1 MKRTV
6 SKICLAVL
14 WALSLIV
21 MVALIFFSVPYL
33 NDAITCGGVNS
44 IGQFSSKIVELVDGW
59 KLPGLSSQEWI
70 DIFMALIVVILLGI
84 SIWPAIVAYK
94 KPKAVIDNDGEVTT
108 KAASVE
114 KNEKKHG
121 FGHFVLAFFAIVV
134 WLLTLIVICGM
145 IAVFVPSIRL
155 SMYDSRTVL
164 YWRKLAVEALSGLS
178 GIPVLGY
185 FALFVVIILV
195 VLIAL
200 SVLLGVLA
208 FKKPKEEDE
217 DELLAQEQATLL
229 EGAPV
234 TVEQVNAEQKVEQK
248 QPIEKVVKNDI
259 LHKDERIKRGVFKGL
274 AIFLWIVE
282 GFTLIALIAIA
293 IPPVRHFLTDHI
305 TSIGYWAYMIV
316 NNIGLVW
323 FYVGYV
329 LVMVVL
335 ALLSAW
341 FASIGYKKAKVET
354 APDKELEVGKNDSV
368 VPFVDSNGNFGHVV
382 VKDDSVSPL
391 KKYSDGTLTENQL
404 DMEFD
409 WHNYV
414 HHKPVVRIV
423 LAVVLFFV
431 GAFLVLLRVI
441 SYGRFAMFKS
451 LASFVDPVNEVLDRY
466 VLNGLFGAY
475 KNIEIFS
482 IGSHAFTAAQLLDGF
497 FTVLMVYI
505 LAFLVILFAT
515 FIAWCFRKPGAV
527 KRANKAREKYLN
539 SIIGHDFDNEFLPSA
554 SLNVGASQPKD
565 NATGE
570 AMEID
575 LDKLGTGVKGFKSIE
590 GNYEGNIVNDSTT
603 SISLNS
609 FESDVLILGKPLF
622 ESIADVKVQTQV
634 PAYENIEEFAD
645 GQGNV
650 TPVDEIRPSDRE
662 PSYWYD
668 KNEPVAS
675 EPIVEEVKSDRPSDK
690 TPDYWYDR
698 NFVLPIQQPVIYESA
713 TAASK
718 PVMVETKIEEVV
730 EESKAKDYPTVVF
743 EPRPS
748 DRNPSYWYAK
758 ALEVASDKTP
768 DYWYNR
774 NKLKEVKDDLD
785 VVVDEKATVFVA
797 NSEEDV
803 IETDLDKRILNAIEP
818 FNLIPVEEAGEKASD
833 KAPNYWYDKNEIRPS
848 DREPDYWYDKN
859 EVIEEVKE
867 DRPSDKTPDYWYDKN
882 EIRPSDR
889 EPDYWYNRNVVEAE
903 ENDVLEN
910 DFDRRV
916 IHALNPENLTP
927 VCEEG
932 TGEKA
937 SDEEPDYWYDK
948 NEIRP
953 SDRELSYW
961 YDKNEPVAS
970 EPVVEEAKSDRPSD
984 KTPDYWYGRNEVK
997 VVEEAKS
1004 DSASDKTPDYWYD
1017 QNEPEPEIEVIKE
1030 IRPSDREP
1038 NYWYDKN
1045 EEVEQEPVVKELRP
1059 SDREPWYWY
1068 GDPEPVIEKQ
1078 PEEVKVEE
1086 PVYEFKGERASNF
1099 EPEHWYHLAKIDSER
1114 RASDEDPEYWY
1125 GDSEPVIEKQ
1135 PEEVKVEEPVYE
1147 FKGERASNFEPE
1159 HWYHLAKIDSE
1170 RRASDEDPEYWY
1182 GDSEPV
1188 IEKQPEEVKVEE
1200 PVYEFKGERASN
1212 FEPEHWYH
1220 LAKIDSERRASD
1232 EDPEYWYKRN
1242 EVKKHPNVKRMGA
1255 PIPEPIEDA
1264 GFDVEPLSP
1273 VQPIKKDEPTPLPE
1287 EGEVKPVVVAPVK
1300 LDKSDI
1306 SEVASMDN
1314 IKPVEARV
1322 VRFQLKKIKGNY
1334 KGDLTPE
1341 EAFNKAV
1348 TNQAMIVTPMLQGQG
1363 SNKGSKYLANRASKE
1378 RADVRRTGYVS
1389 AVSVNPEENHDTTK
1403 KFDKPVSEFKSIRE
1417 WAQAKK
1423 KFEEEQKLLANSGNE
1438 DVVEPVKPIVVVEQ
1452 APKPVESKSEASIKK
1467 PSPVK
1472 ASIVE
1477 PLDLDDL
1484 GDLDPVTPLD
1494 PIKNKS
1500 KGE

>member
-21 MVALIFFSVPYL
+21 VVALIFFSVPYL

-59 KLPGLSSQEWI
+59 KLPGLSSQGWI

-94 KPKAVIDNDGEVTT
+94 KPKAVIDNDGKVTT

-155 SMYDSRTVL
+155 SLYDSRTVL

-208 FKKPKEEDE
+208 FKKPKEDE

-234 TVEQVNAEQKVEQK
+234 VEQVNVEQKVEQK

-274 AIFLWIVE
+274 AIFLWVVE
-282 GFTLIALIAIA
+282 GLMLIALIAVA
-293 IPPVRHFLTDHI
+293 IPPVRHFLIDHI
-305 TSIGYWAYMIV
+305 TPIGYWAYMIV
-316 NNIGLVW
+316 NNIGYVW
-323 FYVGYV
+323 FYVGYA
-329 LVMVVL
+329 LIMVVL
-335 ALLSAW
+335 ALLSAL

-441 SYGRFAMFKS
+441 SYGRFAMFKT
-451 LASFVDPVNEVLDRY
+451 LASFVELVNKFIDRY

-505 LAFLVILFAT
+505 LAFLVLLFAT

-668 KNEPVAS
+668 KNEPVAC
-675 EPIVEEVKSDRPSDK
+675 EPVVEEVKSDRPSDK

-774 NKLKEVKDDLD
+774 NKVKEVKDDLD

-818 FNLIPVEEAGEKASD
+818 FNLIPVEEAGDKASD
-833 KAPNYWYDKNEIRPS
+833 KVPNYWYDKNEIRSS
-848 DREPDYWYDKN
+848 DREPDYWF
-859 EVIEEVKE
+859 
-867 DRPSDKTPDYWYDKN
+867 DKN
-882 EIRPSDR
+882 EIRSSDR

-916 IHALNPENLTP
+916 IHALNPDNLTP
-927 VCEEG
+927 VCEEE

-953 SDRELSYW
+953 SDREPSYW
-961 YDKNEPVAS
+961 YDKNEPVAC
-970 EPVVEEAKSDRPSD
+970 EPVVEEAKSDRSSDKTPDYWYDKNEVIEEIKEDRPSD

-997 VVEEAKS
+997 VVEEAKF

-1078 PEEVKVEE
+1078 PEEVKLEE

-1114 RASDEDPEYWY
+1114 RASDEE
-1125 GDSEPVIEKQ
+1125 
-1135 PEEVKVEEPVYE
+1135 
-1147 FKGERASNFEPE
+1147 
-1159 HWYHLAKIDSE
+1159 
-1170 RRASDEDPEYWY
+1170 
-1182 GDSEPV
+1182 
-1188 IEKQPEEVKVEE
+1188 
-1200 PVYEFKGERASN
+1200 
-1212 FEPEHWYH
+1212 
-1220 LAKIDSERRASD
+1220 
-1232 EDPEYWYKRN
+1232 PEYWYKRN

-1300 LDKSDI
+1300 LNKSDI

-1314 IKPVEARV
+1314 IKPVEARI

-1389 AVSVNPEENHDTTK
+1389 AVSVNPEENHDTSK

>member
-305 TSIGYWAYMIV
+305 TAIGYWAYMIA

-505 LAFLVILFAT
+505 LAFLVLLFAT

-675 EPIVEEVKSDRPSDK
+675 EPVVEEVKSDRPSDK

-774 NKLKEVKDDLD
+774 NKVKEVKDDLD

-916 IHALNPENLTP
+916 IHALNPDNLTP
-927 VCEEG
+927 VCEEE

-953 SDRELSYW
+953 SDREPSYW

-997 VVEEAKS
+997 VVEEVKS

-1114 RASDEDPEYWY
+1114 RASDEEPEYWY

-1170 RRASDEDPEYWY
+1170 RRASDEE
-1182 GDSEPV
+1182 
-1188 IEKQPEEVKVEE
+1188 
-1200 PVYEFKGERASN
+1200 
-1212 FEPEHWYH
+1212 
-1220 LAKIDSERRASD
+1220 
-1232 EDPEYWYKRN
+1232 PEYWYKRN

-1348 TNQAMIVTPMLQGQG
+1348 TNQATIVTPMLQGQG

-1423 KFEEEQKLLANSGNE
+1423 KFEEEQKLLANVGNE

>member
-21 MVALIFFSVPYL
+21 VVALIFFSVPYL

-59 KLPGLSSQEWI
+59 KLPGLSSQGWI

-108 KAASVE
+108 KVASVE

-155 SMYDSRTVL
+155 SLYDSRTVL

-234 TVEQVNAEQKVEQK
+234 AVEQVNEEQKVEQK

-282 GFTLIALIAIA
+282 GFMLIALIAIA

-305 TSIGYWAYMIV
+305 TPIGYWAYMIV
-316 NNIGLVW
+316 NNIGYVW
-323 FYVGYV
+323 FYVGYA
-329 LVMVVL
+329 LIMVVL
-335 ALLSAW
+335 ALLSAL

-441 SYGRFAMFKS
+441 SYGKFAMFKT
-451 LASFVDPVNEVLDRY
+451 LASFVEPVNKFIDRY

-475 KNIEIFS
+475 NNIEIFS

-505 LAFLVILFAT
+505 LAFLVLLFAT

-575 LDKLGTGVKGFKSIE
+575 LENLGTGVKGFKSIE

-668 KNEPVAS
+668 KNEPVAY
-675 EPIVEEVKSDRPSDK
+675 EPVVEEVKSDRPSDK

-774 NKLKEVKDDLD
+774 NKVKEVKDDLD

-818 FNLIPVEEAGEKASD
+818 FNLIPVEEAGDKASD
-833 KAPNYWYDKNEIRPS
+833 KAPNYWYDKNEIRSSDREPDYWFDKNEIRSS
-848 DREPDYWYDKN
+848 DREPDYWYD
-859 EVIEEVKE
+859 
-867 DRPSDKTPDYWYDKN
+867 
-882 EIRPSDR
+882 
-889 EPDYWYNRNVVEAE
+889 RNVVEAE

-916 IHALNPENLTP
+916 IHALNPDYLTP

-937 SDEEPDYWYDK
+937 SDKEPDYWYDK

-953 SDRELSYW
+953 SNREPSYW
-961 YDKNEPVAS
+961 YDKNEPVTS
-970 EPVVEEAKSDRPSD
+970 EP
-984 KTPDYWYGRNEVK
+984 

-1059 SDREPWYWY
+1059 SDREPWFWY

-1114 RASDEDPEYWY
+1114 RASDEE
-1125 GDSEPVIEKQ
+1125 
-1135 PEEVKVEEPVYE
+1135 
-1147 FKGERASNFEPE
+1147 
-1159 HWYHLAKIDSE
+1159 
-1170 RRASDEDPEYWY
+1170 
-1182 GDSEPV
+1182 
-1188 IEKQPEEVKVEE
+1188 
-1200 PVYEFKGERASN
+1200 
-1212 FEPEHWYH
+1212 
-1220 LAKIDSERRASD
+1220 
-1232 EDPEYWYKRN
+1232 PEYWYKRN

-1300 LDKSDI
+1300 LNKSDI

-1314 IKPVEARV
+1314 IKPVEARI

-1389 AVSVNPEENHDTTK
+1389 AVSVNPEENHDTPK

>member
-21 MVALIFFSVPYL
+21 VVALIFFSVPYL

-59 KLPGLSSQEWI
+59 KLPGLSSQGWI

-155 SMYDSRTVL
+155 SLYYSRTVL

-208 FKKPKEEDE
+208 FKKPKEDE

-229 EGAPV
+229 ENAPV
-234 TVEQVNAEQKVEQK
+234 AVEQVNAEQKVEQK

-274 AIFLWIVE
+274 AIFLWVVE
-282 GFTLIALIAIA
+282 GLMLIALIAVA

-305 TSIGYWAYMIV
+305 TPIGYWAYMIV
-316 NNIGLVW
+316 NNIGYVW
-323 FYVGYV
+323 FYVGYA
-329 LVMVVL
+329 LIMVVL
-335 ALLSAW
+335 ALLSAL

-414 HHKPVVRIV
+414 HHKPVARIV

-441 SYGRFAMFKS
+441 SYGRFAMFKT

-505 LAFLVILFAT
+505 LAFLVLLFAT

-570 AMEID
+570 AMEFD

-675 EPIVEEVKSDRPSDK
+675 EPVIEEAKSDRPSDK

-774 NKLKEVKDDLD
+774 NKVKEVKDDLD

-818 FNLIPVEEAGEKASD
+818 FNLIPVEEAGDKASD
-833 KAPNYWYDKNEIRPS
+833 KVPNYWYDKNVIRSS
-848 DREPDYWYDKN
+848 DREPDYWF
-859 EVIEEVKE
+859 
-867 DRPSDKTPDYWYDKN
+867 DKN
-882 EIRPSDR
+882 EIRSSDR
-889 EPDYWYNRNVVEAE
+889 EPDYWYNRNAVETE

-916 IHALNPENLTP
+916 IHALNPDNLTP

-953 SDRELSYW
+953 SDHEPSYW

-970 EPVVEEAKSDRPSD
+970 EPVVEEAKSDRPSDKTPDYWYENNAVCASNREPDYWYDKNEPEASEPVVEEVKSDRPSD

-1045 EEVEQEPVVKELRP
+1045 EEVEQELVVKELRP

-1068 GDPEPVIEKQ
+1068 GDPKPVIEKQ

-1114 RASDEDPEYWY
+1114 RASDEE
-1125 GDSEPVIEKQ
+1125 
-1135 PEEVKVEEPVYE
+1135 
-1147 FKGERASNFEPE
+1147 
-1159 HWYHLAKIDSE
+1159 
-1170 RRASDEDPEYWY
+1170 
-1182 GDSEPV
+1182 
-1188 IEKQPEEVKVEE
+1188 
-1200 PVYEFKGERASN
+1200 
-1212 FEPEHWYH
+1212 
-1220 LAKIDSERRASD
+1220 
-1232 EDPEYWYKRN
+1232 PEYWYKRN

-1348 TNQAMIVTPMLQGQG
+1348 TNQATIVTPMLQGQG
-1363 SNKGSKYLANRASKE
+1363 LNKGSKYLANRASKE

>member
-21 MVALIFFSVPYL
+21 VVALIFFSVPYL

-59 KLPGLSSQEWI
+59 KLPGLSSQGWI

-94 KPKAVIDNDGEVTT
+94 KPKAAIDNDGEVTT
-108 KAASVE
+108 KAASVV

-155 SMYDSRTVL
+155 SLYDSRTVL

-234 TVEQVNAEQKVEQK
+234 AVEQVNAEQKVEQK

-282 GFTLIALIAIA
+282 GFMLIALIAIA

-305 TSIGYWAYMIV
+305 TPIGYWAYMIV
-316 NNIGLVW
+316 NNIGYVW
-323 FYVGYV
+323 FYVGYA
-329 LVMVVL
+329 LIMVVL
-335 ALLSAW
+335 ALLSAL

-451 LASFVDPVNEVLDRY
+451 LASFVDPVNKFIDRY

-505 LAFLVILFAT
+505 LAFLVLLFAT

-622 ESIADVKVQTQV
+622 ESIADVKAQTQV

-675 EPIVEEVKSDRPSDK
+675 EPVIEEVKSDRPSDKTPDYWYDRNEVKVVEEVKSDRPSDK

-774 NKLKEVKDDLD
+774 NKVKEVKDDLN

-818 FNLIPVEEAGEKASD
+818 FNLIPVEEAGDKASD
-833 KAPNYWYDKNEIRPS
+833 KAPNYWYDKNKIRSS

-867 DRPSDKTPDYWYDKN
+867 DRPSDKTPDYWYEN
-882 EIRPSDR
+882 NAVCASDR
-889 EPDYWYNRNVVEAE
+889 EPDYWYNRNVVEDE

-916 IHALNPENLTP
+916 IHALNPDNLTP

-937 SDEEPDYWYDK
+937 SDEEPNYWYDK

-953 SDRELSYW
+953 SDREPSYW

-970 EPVVEEAKSDRPSD
+970 EPVVEEAKSDRPSDKTPDYWYDKNEVIEEVKEDRPSD

-1030 IRPSDREP
+1030 IRPSDCEP

-1045 EEVEQEPVVKELRP
+1045 EEIEQEPVVKELRP

-1078 PEEVKVEE
+1078 PEEVKLEE

-1114 RASDEDPEYWY
+1114 RASDEE
-1125 GDSEPVIEKQ
+1125 
-1135 PEEVKVEEPVYE
+1135 
-1147 FKGERASNFEPE
+1147 
-1159 HWYHLAKIDSE
+1159 
-1170 RRASDEDPEYWY
+1170 
-1182 GDSEPV
+1182 
-1188 IEKQPEEVKVEE
+1188 
-1200 PVYEFKGERASN
+1200 
-1212 FEPEHWYH
+1212 
-1220 LAKIDSERRASD
+1220 
-1232 EDPEYWYKRN
+1232 PEYWYKRN

-1287 EGEVKPVVVAPVK
+1287 EDEVKPVVVAPVK

-1348 TNQAMIVTPMLQGQG
+1348 TNQATIVTPMLQGQG

-1389 AVSVNPEENHDTTK
+1389 AVSVNPEENHDTSK

-1452 APKPVESKSEASIKK
+1452 APKPVESKSEASTKK
-1467 PSPVK
+1467 LSPVK

>member
-21 MVALIFFSVPYL
+21 VVALIFFSVPYL

-59 KLPGLSSQEWI
+59 KLPGLSSQGWI

-84 SIWPAIVAYK
+84 SIWPAVVAYK

-155 SMYDSRTVL
+155 SLYYSRTVL

-208 FKKPKEEDE
+208 FKKPKEDE

-234 TVEQVNAEQKVEQK
+234 VEQANVEQKVEQK

-274 AIFLWIVE
+274 AIFLWVVE
-282 GFTLIALIAIA
+282 GLMLIALIAVA
-293 IPPVRHFLTDHI
+293 IPPVRHFLIDHI
-305 TSIGYWAYMIV
+305 TPIGYWAYMIV
-316 NNIGLVW
+316 NNIGYVW
-323 FYVGYV
+323 FYVGYA
-329 LVMVVL
+329 LIMVVL
-335 ALLSAW
+335 ALLSAL

-441 SYGRFAMFKS
+441 SYGRFAMFKT
-451 LASFVDPVNEVLDRY
+451 LASFVEPVNKFIDRY

-482 IGSHAFTAAQLLDGF
+482 IGSHSFTAAQLLDGF

-505 LAFLVILFAT
+505 LAFLVLLFAT

-668 KNEPVAS
+668 KNEPVAC
-675 EPIVEEVKSDRPSDK
+675 EPVVEETKSDRPSDK

-774 NKLKEVKDDLD
+774 NKVKEIKDESD

-818 FNLIPVEEAGEKASD
+818 FNLIPVEEAGDKASD
-833 KAPNYWYDKNEIRPS
+833 KVPNYWYDKNEIRSS
-848 DREPDYWYDKN
+848 DREPDYWF
-859 EVIEEVKE
+859 
-867 DRPSDKTPDYWYDKN
+867 DKN
-882 EIRPSDR
+882 EIRSSDR
-889 EPDYWYNRNVVEAE
+889 EPDYWYNRNVVETE

-916 IHALNPENLTP
+916 IHALNPDNLTP

-953 SDRELSYW
+953 SDREPSYW
-961 YDKNEPVAS
+961 YDKNEPEAC
-970 EPVVEEAKSDRPSD
+970 EPVVEETKSDRSSD

-1017 QNEPEPEIEVIKE
+1017 LNEPEPVIEVIKE

-1068 GDPEPVIEKQ
+1068 GDPEPVVEKQ
-1078 PEEVKVEE
+1078 PEEVKLEE

-1114 RASDEDPEYWY
+1114 RASDEE
-1125 GDSEPVIEKQ
+1125 
-1135 PEEVKVEEPVYE
+1135 
-1147 FKGERASNFEPE
+1147 
-1159 HWYHLAKIDSE
+1159 
-1170 RRASDEDPEYWY
+1170 
-1182 GDSEPV
+1182 
-1188 IEKQPEEVKVEE
+1188 
-1200 PVYEFKGERASN
+1200 
-1212 FEPEHWYH
+1212 
-1220 LAKIDSERRASD
+1220 
-1232 EDPEYWYKRN
+1232 PEYWYKRN

-1255 PIPEPIEDA
+1255 PIPEPIEEA

-1300 LDKSDI
+1300 LNKSDI

-1314 IKPVEARV
+1314 IKPVEARI

-1389 AVSVNPEENHDTTK
+1389 AVSVNPEENHDTPK

>member
-21 MVALIFFSVPYL
+21 VVALIFFSVPYL

-59 KLPGLSSQEWI
+59 KLPGLSSQGWI

-94 KPKAVIDNDGEVTT
+94 KPKAVIDNDGKVTT

-155 SMYDSRTVL
+155 SLYDSRTVL

-208 FKKPKEEDE
+208 FKKPKEDE

-229 EGAPV
+229 EGASV
-234 TVEQVNAEQKVEQK
+234 VEQVNVEQKVEQK

-274 AIFLWIVE
+274 AIFLWVVE
-282 GFTLIALIAIA
+282 GLMLIALIAVA
-293 IPPVRHFLTDHI
+293 IPPVRHFLIDHI
-305 TSIGYWAYMIV
+305 TPIGYWAYMIV
-316 NNIGLVW
+316 NNIGYVW
-323 FYVGYV
+323 FYVGYA
-329 LVMVVL
+329 LIMVVL
-335 ALLSAW
+335 ALLSAL

-441 SYGRFAMFKS
+441 SYGRFAMFKT
-451 LASFVDPVNEVLDRY
+451 LASFVEPVNKFIDRY

-505 LAFLVILFAT
+505 LAFLVLLFAT

-668 KNEPVAS
+668 KNEPVAC
-675 EPIVEEVKSDRPSDK
+675 EPVVEEVKFDRPSDK

-774 NKLKEVKDDLD
+774 NKVKEVKDDLD

-818 FNLIPVEEAGEKASD
+818 FNLIPVEEAGDKASD
-833 KAPNYWYDKNEIRPS
+833 KVPNYWYDKNEIRSS
-848 DREPDYWYDKN
+848 DREPDYWF
-859 EVIEEVKE
+859 
-867 DRPSDKTPDYWYDKN
+867 DKN
-882 EIRPSDR
+882 EIRSSDR

-916 IHALNPENLTP
+916 IHALNPDNLTP
-927 VCEEG
+927 VCEEE

-953 SDRELSYW
+953 SDREPSYW
-961 YDKNEPVAS
+961 YDKNEPVAC
-970 EPVVEEAKSDRPSD
+970 EPVVEEAKSDRSSDKTPDYWYDKNEVIEEIKEDRPSD

-997 VVEEAKS
+997 VVEEAKF

-1078 PEEVKVEE
+1078 PEEVKLEE

-1114 RASDEDPEYWY
+1114 RASDEE
-1125 GDSEPVIEKQ
+1125 
-1135 PEEVKVEEPVYE
+1135 
-1147 FKGERASNFEPE
+1147 
-1159 HWYHLAKIDSE
+1159 
-1170 RRASDEDPEYWY
+1170 
-1182 GDSEPV
+1182 
-1188 IEKQPEEVKVEE
+1188 
-1200 PVYEFKGERASN
+1200 
-1212 FEPEHWYH
+1212 
-1220 LAKIDSERRASD
+1220 
-1232 EDPEYWYKRN
+1232 PEYWYKRN

-1300 LDKSDI
+1300 LNKSDI

-1314 IKPVEARV
+1314 IKPVEARI

-1389 AVSVNPEENHDTTK
+1389 AVSVNPEENHDTSK

>member
-21 MVALIFFSVPYL
+21 VVALIFFSVPYL

-44 IGQFSSKIVELVDGW
+44 IGQFSSKIVKLVDGW
-59 KLPGLSSQEWI
+59 KLPGLSSQGWI

-155 SMYDSRTVL
+155 SLYDSRTVL

-208 FKKPKEEDE
+208 FKKPKEDE

-234 TVEQVNAEQKVEQK
+234 AVEQVNVEQKVEQK

-282 GFTLIALIAIA
+282 GLMLIALIAIA

-305 TSIGYWAYMIV
+305 TPIGYWAYMIV
-316 NNIGLVW
+316 NNIGYVW
-323 FYVGYV
+323 FYVGYA
-329 LVMVVL
+329 LIMVVL
-335 ALLSAW
+335 ALLSAL

-441 SYGRFAMFKS
+441 SYGKFAMFKT
-451 LASFVDPVNEVLDRY
+451 LASFVEPVNKFIDRY

-505 LAFLVILFAT
+505 LAFLVLLFAT

-570 AMEID
+570 AMEFD

-668 KNEPVAS
+668 KNEPVAC

-730 EESKAKDYPTVVF
+730 EDSKAKDYPTVVF

-774 NKLKEVKDDLD
+774 NKVKEVKDDLN
-785 VVVDEKATVFVA
+785 VVVDVKATVFVA
-797 NSEEDV
+797 NSEEDA

-818 FNLIPVEEAGEKASD
+818 FNLISVEEAGDKASD
-833 KAPNYWYDKNEIRPS
+833 KAPNYWYDKNEIRSS
-848 DREPDYWYDKN
+848 DREPDYWF
-859 EVIEEVKE
+859 
-867 DRPSDKTPDYWYDKN
+867 DKN
-882 EIRPSDR
+882 EIRASDEEPDYWFDKNEIRSSDR
-889 EPDYWYNRNVVEAE
+889 EPDYWYNRNVVEVE

-916 IHALNPENLTP
+916 IHALNPDNLTP

-953 SDRELSYW
+953 SDREPSYW
-961 YDKNEPVAS
+961 YDKNETEAC

-1078 PEEVKVEE
+1078 PEEVKLEE

-1114 RASDEDPEYWY
+1114 RASDEE
-1125 GDSEPVIEKQ
+1125 
-1135 PEEVKVEEPVYE
+1135 
-1147 FKGERASNFEPE
+1147 
-1159 HWYHLAKIDSE
+1159 
-1170 RRASDEDPEYWY
+1170 
-1182 GDSEPV
+1182 
-1188 IEKQPEEVKVEE
+1188 
-1200 PVYEFKGERASN
+1200 
-1212 FEPEHWYH
+1212 
-1220 LAKIDSERRASD
+1220 
-1232 EDPEYWYKRN
+1232 PEYWYKRN

-1300 LDKSDI
+1300 LNKSDI

-1314 IKPVEARV
+1314 IKPVEARI

-1348 TNQAMIVTPMLQGQG
+1348 TNQVMIVTPMLQGQG

-1389 AVSVNPEENHDTTK
+1389 AVSVNPEENHDTPK

>member
-21 MVALIFFSVPYL
+21 VVALIFFSVPYL

-59 KLPGLSSQEWI
+59 KLPGLSSQGWI

-155 SMYDSRTVL
+155 SLYDSRTVL

-208 FKKPKEEDE
+208 FKKPKEDE

-229 EGAPV
+229 EGAPA
-234 TVEQVNAEQKVEQK
+234 TVEQVNVEQKVEQK

-282 GFTLIALIAIA
+282 GFMLIALIAIA
-293 IPPVRHFLTDHI
+293 IPSVRHFLIDHI
-305 TSIGYWAYMIV
+305 TPIGYWAYMIV
-316 NNIGLVW
+316 NNIGYVW
-323 FYVGYV
+323 FYVGYA
-329 LVMVVL
+329 LIMVVL
-335 ALLSAW
+335 ALLSAL

-451 LASFVDPVNEVLDRY
+451 LASFVEPVNKFIDRY
-466 VLNGLFGAY
+466 VLSGLFGAY

-505 LAFLVILFAT
+505 LAFLVLLFAT

-575 LDKLGTGVKGFKSIE
+575 LENLGTGVKGFKSIE

-668 KNEPVAS
+668 KNEPVVC
-675 EPIVEEVKSDRPSDK
+675 EPVVEEAKSDRPSDK

-774 NKLKEVKDDLD
+774 NKVEVKDESD

-797 NSEEDV
+797 NSKEDV

-818 FNLIPVEEAGEKASD
+818 FNLIPVEEAGDKASD
-833 KAPNYWYDKNEIRPS
+833 KAPNYWYDKNEIRS
-848 DREPDYWYDKN
+848 
-859 EVIEEVKE
+859 
-867 DRPSDKTPDYWYDKN
+867 
-882 EIRPSDR
+882 SDR
-889 EPDYWYNRNVVEAE
+889 EPDYWYNRNVVEAK

-927 VCEEG
+927 VCEEE

-937 SDEEPDYWYDK
+937 SDKEPDYWYDK

-953 SDRELSYW
+953 SDRESSYW
-961 YDKNEPVAS
+961 YDKNEPVTSEPVVEEAKSDRPSDKTPDYWYENNAVCASDREPDYWYNKNAPVTS

-997 VVEEAKS
+997 VVEEVKS

-1059 SDREPWYWY
+1059 SDREPWFWY

-1114 RASDEDPEYWY
+1114 RASDEE
-1125 GDSEPVIEKQ
+1125 
-1135 PEEVKVEEPVYE
+1135 
-1147 FKGERASNFEPE
+1147 
-1159 HWYHLAKIDSE
+1159 
-1170 RRASDEDPEYWY
+1170 
-1182 GDSEPV
+1182 
-1188 IEKQPEEVKVEE
+1188 
-1200 PVYEFKGERASN
+1200 
-1212 FEPEHWYH
+1212 
-1220 LAKIDSERRASD
+1220 
-1232 EDPEYWYKRN
+1232 PEYWYKRN

-1300 LDKSDI
+1300 LNKSDI

-1314 IKPVEARV
+1314 IKPVEARI

-1389 AVSVNPEENHDTTK
+1389 AVSVNPEENHDTPK

>member
-21 MVALIFFSVPYL
+21 VVALIFFSVPYL

-229 EGAPV
+229 EGVPV

-505 LAFLVILFAT
+505 LAFLVLLFAT

-675 EPIVEEVKSDRPSDK
+675 EPVVEEVKADRPSDK

-713 TAASK
+713 TAAAK

-774 NKLKEVKDDLD
+774 NKVKEVKDDLD

-818 FNLIPVEEAGEKASD
+818 FNLIPVEEAGDKASD

-859 EVIEEVKE
+859 EVIEEVKD

-953 SDRELSYW
+953 SDREPSYW

-1114 RASDEDPEYWY
+1114 RASDEE
-1125 GDSEPVIEKQ
+1125 
-1135 PEEVKVEEPVYE
+1135 
-1147 FKGERASNFEPE
+1147 
-1159 HWYHLAKIDSE
+1159 
-1170 RRASDEDPEYWY
+1170 
-1182 GDSEPV
+1182 
-1188 IEKQPEEVKVEE
+1188 
-1200 PVYEFKGERASN
+1200 
-1212 FEPEHWYH
+1212 
-1220 LAKIDSERRASD
+1220 
-1232 EDPEYWYKRN
+1232 PEYWYKRN

>member
-21 MVALIFFSVPYL
+21 VVALIFFSVPYL

-59 KLPGLSSQEWI
+59 KLPGLSSQGWI

-114 KNEKKHG
+114 KSEKKHG

-155 SMYDSRTVL
+155 SLYDSRTVL

-208 FKKPKEEDE
+208 FKKPKEDE

-234 TVEQVNAEQKVEQK
+234 VEQANVEQKVEQK

-274 AIFLWIVE
+274 AIFLWVVE
-282 GFTLIALIAIA
+282 GLMLIALIAVA
-293 IPPVRHFLTDHI
+293 IPPVRHFLIDHI
-305 TSIGYWAYMIV
+305 TPIGYWAYMIV
-316 NNIGLVW
+316 NNIGYVW
-323 FYVGYV
+323 FYVGYA
-329 LVMVVL
+329 LIMVVL
-335 ALLSAW
+335 ALLSAL

-441 SYGRFAMFKS
+441 SYGRFAMFKT
-451 LASFVDPVNEVLDRY
+451 LASFVEPVNKFIDRY

-482 IGSHAFTAAQLLDGF
+482 IGSHSFTAAQLLDGF

-505 LAFLVILFAT
+505 LAFLVLLFAT

-570 AMEID
+570 VMEID

-609 FESDVLILGKPLF
+609 FESDVLILGKPLL

-668 KNEPVAS
+668 KNEPVAC
-675 EPIVEEVKSDRPSDK
+675 EPVVEEVKSDRPSDK

-698 NFVLPIQQPVIYESA
+698 NFVLPIQQPVIYEFA

-774 NKLKEVKDDLD
+774 NKVKEIKDESD

-818 FNLIPVEEAGEKASD
+818 FNLIPVEEAGDKASD
-833 KAPNYWYDKNEIRPS
+833 KVPNYWYDKNEIRSS
-848 DREPDYWYDKN
+848 DREPDYWF
-859 EVIEEVKE
+859 
-867 DRPSDKTPDYWYDKN
+867 DKN
-882 EIRPSDR
+882 EIRSSDR

-916 IHALNPENLTP
+916 IHALNPDNLTP
-927 VCEEG
+927 VCEEE

-953 SDRELSYW
+953 SDREPSYW
-961 YDKNEPVAS
+961 YDKNEPVAC
-970 EPVVEEAKSDRPSD
+970 EPVVEEAKSDRSSDKTPDYWYDKNEVIEEIKEDRPSD

-997 VVEEAKS
+997 VVEEAKF

-1078 PEEVKVEE
+1078 PEEVKLEE

-1114 RASDEDPEYWY
+1114 RASDEE
-1125 GDSEPVIEKQ
+1125 
-1135 PEEVKVEEPVYE
+1135 
-1147 FKGERASNFEPE
+1147 
-1159 HWYHLAKIDSE
+1159 
-1170 RRASDEDPEYWY
+1170 
-1182 GDSEPV
+1182 
-1188 IEKQPEEVKVEE
+1188 
-1200 PVYEFKGERASN
+1200 
-1212 FEPEHWYH
+1212 
-1220 LAKIDSERRASD
+1220 
-1232 EDPEYWYKRN
+1232 PEYWYKRN

-1255 PIPEPIEDA
+1255 PIPEPIEEA

-1300 LDKSDI
+1300 LNKSDI

-1314 IKPVEARV
+1314 IKPVEARI

-1389 AVSVNPEENHDTTK
+1389 AVSVNPEENHDTPK

>member
-21 MVALIFFSVPYL
+21 VVALIFFSVPYL

-59 KLPGLSSQEWI
+59 KLPGLSSQGWI

-234 TVEQVNAEQKVEQK
+234 AVEQVNAEQKVEKK

-274 AIFLWIVE
+274 AIFLWVVE
-282 GFTLIALIAIA
+282 GFMLIALIAIA

-305 TSIGYWAYMIV
+305 TPIGYWAYMIV
-316 NNIGLVW
+316 NNIGYVW
-323 FYVGYV
+323 FYVGYA
-329 LVMVVL
+329 LIMVVL
-335 ALLSAW
+335 ALLSAL

-441 SYGRFAMFKS
+441 SYGRFAMFKT
-451 LASFVDPVNEVLDRY
+451 LASFVEPMNKFIDRY

-505 LAFLVILFAT
+505 LAFLVLLFAT

-622 ESIADVKVQTQV
+622 ESIADVKAQTQV

-668 KNEPVAS
+668 KNEPVAC
-675 EPIVEEVKSDRPSDK
+675 EPVVEEVKSDRPSDK

-774 NKLKEVKDDLD
+774 NKVKEVKDDLD

-818 FNLIPVEEAGEKASD
+818 FNLIPVEEAGDKASD
-833 KAPNYWYDKNEIRPS
+833 KVPNYWYDKNEIRPS

-867 DRPSDKTPDYWYDKN
+867 DRPSDKTPDYWYEN
-882 EIRPSDR
+882 NAVCASDR

-916 IHALNPENLTP
+916 IHALNPDNLTP
-927 VCEEG
+927 VCEEE

-937 SDEEPDYWYDK
+937 SDEEPNYWYDK
-948 NEIRP
+948 NEIRS
-953 SDRELSYW
+953 SDREPSYW

-970 EPVVEEAKSDRPSD
+970 EP
-984 KTPDYWYGRNEVK
+984 

-1045 EEVEQEPVVKELRP
+1045 EEIEQEPVVKELRP

-1078 PEEVKVEE
+1078 PEEVKLEE

-1114 RASDEDPEYWY
+1114 RASDEE
-1125 GDSEPVIEKQ
+1125 
-1135 PEEVKVEEPVYE
+1135 
-1147 FKGERASNFEPE
+1147 
-1159 HWYHLAKIDSE
+1159 
-1170 RRASDEDPEYWY
+1170 
-1182 GDSEPV
+1182 
-1188 IEKQPEEVKVEE
+1188 
-1200 PVYEFKGERASN
+1200 
-1212 FEPEHWYH
+1212 
-1220 LAKIDSERRASD
+1220 
-1232 EDPEYWYKRN
+1232 PEYWYKRN

-1348 TNQAMIVTPMLQGQG
+1348 TNQATIVTPMLQGQG

-1389 AVSVNPEENHDTTK
+1389 AVSVNPEENHDTSK

-1452 APKPVESKSEASIKK
+1452 APKPVESKSEASTKK

>member
-21 MVALIFFSVPYL
+21 VVALIFFSVPYL

-59 KLPGLSSQEWI
+59 KLPGLSSQGWI

-155 SMYDSRTVL
+155 SLYDSRTVL

-185 FALFVVIILV
+185 FALFVVILLV

-234 TVEQVNAEQKVEQK
+234 AVEQVNAEQKVKQK

-282 GFTLIALIAIA
+282 GFMLIALIAIA

-305 TSIGYWAYMIV
+305 TPIGYWAYMIV
-316 NNIGLVW
+316 NNIGYVW
-323 FYVGYV
+323 FYVGFA
-329 LVMVVL
+329 LIMVVL

-441 SYGRFAMFKS
+441 SYGRFAMFKT
-451 LASFVDPVNEVLDRY
+451 LASFVEPMNKFIDRY

-505 LAFLVILFAT
+505 LAFLVLLFAT

-539 SIIGHDFDNEFLPSA
+539 SIVGHDFDNEFLPSA

-622 ESIADVKVQTQV
+622 ESIADVKAQTQV

-668 KNEPVAS
+668 KNEPVAF
-675 EPIVEEVKSDRPSDK
+675 EPVIEEAKSDRPSDK

-774 NKLKEVKDDLD
+774 NKVKEVKDDFD

-803 IETDLDKRILNAIEP
+803 IETNLDKRILNAIEP
-818 FNLIPVEEAGEKASD
+818 FNLIPVEEAGDKASD

-953 SDRELSYW
+953 SDREPSYW

-1045 EEVEQEPVVKELRP
+1045 EEVEQELVVKELRP

-1078 PEEVKVEE
+1078 PEEVKLEE

-1114 RASDEDPEYWY
+1114 RASDEE
-1125 GDSEPVIEKQ
+1125 
-1135 PEEVKVEEPVYE
+1135 
-1147 FKGERASNFEPE
+1147 
-1159 HWYHLAKIDSE
+1159 
-1170 RRASDEDPEYWY
+1170 
-1182 GDSEPV
+1182 
-1188 IEKQPEEVKVEE
+1188 
-1200 PVYEFKGERASN
+1200 
-1212 FEPEHWYH
+1212 
-1220 LAKIDSERRASD
+1220 
-1232 EDPEYWYKRN
+1232 PEYWYKRN

-1348 TNQAMIVTPMLQGQG
+1348 TNQATIVTPMLQGQG

-1423 KFEEEQKLLANSGNE
+1423 KFEEEQKLLANVGNE

>member
-21 MVALIFFSVPYL
+21 VVALIFFSVPYL

-59 KLPGLSSQEWI
+59 KLPGLSSQGWI

-155 SMYDSRTVL
+155 SLYDSRTVL

-234 TVEQVNAEQKVEQK
+234 AVEQVNAEQKVEKK

-282 GFTLIALIAIA
+282 GFMLIALIAIA

-305 TSIGYWAYMIV
+305 TPIGYWAYMIV
-316 NNIGLVW
+316 NNIGYVW

-451 LASFVDPVNEVLDRY
+451 LASFVDPVNKFIDRY

-505 LAFLVILFAT
+505 LAFLVLLFAT

-622 ESIADVKVQTQV
+622 ESIADVKAQTQV

-675 EPIVEEVKSDRPSDK
+675 EPVVEEVKSDRPSDK

-774 NKLKEVKDDLD
+774 NKVKEVKDDLN

-818 FNLIPVEEAGEKASD
+818 FNLIPVEEAGDKASD
-833 KAPNYWYDKNEIRPS
+833 KAPNYWYDKNKIRSS
-848 DREPDYWYDKN
+848 DREPNYWYDKN

-867 DRPSDKTPDYWYDKN
+867 DRPSDKTPDYWYEN
-882 EIRPSDR
+882 NAVCASDR
-889 EPDYWYNRNVVEAE
+889 EPDYWYNRNVVEDE

-916 IHALNPENLTP
+916 IHALNPDNLTP

-937 SDEEPDYWYDK
+937 SDEEPNYWYDK

-953 SDRELSYW
+953 SDREPSYW

-970 EPVVEEAKSDRPSD
+970 EPVVEEAKSDRSSDKTPDYWYDKNEVIEEVKEDRPSD

-1030 IRPSDREP
+1030 LRPSDREP

-1045 EEVEQEPVVKELRP
+1045 EEIEQEPVVKELRP

-1078 PEEVKVEE
+1078 PEEVKLEE

-1114 RASDEDPEYWY
+1114 RASDEE
-1125 GDSEPVIEKQ
+1125 
-1135 PEEVKVEEPVYE
+1135 
-1147 FKGERASNFEPE
+1147 
-1159 HWYHLAKIDSE
+1159 
-1170 RRASDEDPEYWY
+1170 
-1182 GDSEPV
+1182 
-1188 IEKQPEEVKVEE
+1188 
-1200 PVYEFKGERASN
+1200 
-1212 FEPEHWYH
+1212 
-1220 LAKIDSERRASD
+1220 
-1232 EDPEYWYKRN
+1232 PEYWYKRN

-1255 PIPEPIEDA
+1255 PIPELIEDA

-1348 TNQAMIVTPMLQGQG
+1348 TNQATIVTPMLQGQG

-1423 KFEEEQKLLANSGNE
+1423 KFEEEQKLLANVGNE

-1452 APKPVESKSEASIKK
+1452 VPKPVESKSEASIKK

>member
-21 MVALIFFSVPYL
+21 VVALIFFSVPYL

-59 KLPGLSSQEWI
+59 KLPGLSSQGWI

-155 SMYDSRTVL
+155 SLYYSRTVL

-208 FKKPKEEDE
+208 FKKPKEDE

-229 EGAPV
+229 ENAPV
-234 TVEQVNAEQKVEQK
+234 AVEQVNAEQKVEQK

-274 AIFLWIVE
+274 AIFLWVVE
-282 GFTLIALIAIA
+282 GLMLIALIAVA

-305 TSIGYWAYMIV
+305 TPIGYWAYMIV
-316 NNIGLVW
+316 NNIGYVW
-323 FYVGYV
+323 FYVGYA
-329 LVMVVL
+329 LIMVVL
-335 ALLSAW
+335 ALLSAL

-451 LASFVDPVNEVLDRY
+451 LASFVNPVNEVIDRY

-505 LAFLVILFAT
+505 LAFLVLLFAT

-570 AMEID
+570 AMEFD

-668 KNEPVAS
+668 KNEPVAC

-774 NKLKEVKDDLD
+774 NKVKEVKDDLN

-818 FNLIPVEEAGEKASD
+818 FNLIPVEEAGDKASD
-833 KAPNYWYDKNEIRPS
+833 KAPNYWYDKNVIRSS
-848 DREPDYWYDKN
+848 DREPDYWF
-859 EVIEEVKE
+859 
-867 DRPSDKTPDYWYDKN
+867 DKN
-882 EIRPSDR
+882 EIRASDEEPDYWFDKNEIRSSDR
-889 EPDYWYNRNVVEAE
+889 EPDYWYNRNVVETE

-916 IHALNPENLTP
+916 IHALNPDNLTP

-953 SDRELSYW
+953 SDREPSYW
-961 YDKNEPVAS
+961 YDKNEPVTS
-970 EPVVEEAKSDRPSD
+970 EPVVEEAKSDRPSDKTPDYWYGRNEVEVVEEVKEDRPSD

-1114 RASDEDPEYWY
+1114 RASDEE
-1125 GDSEPVIEKQ
+1125 
-1135 PEEVKVEEPVYE
+1135 
-1147 FKGERASNFEPE
+1147 
-1159 HWYHLAKIDSE
+1159 
-1170 RRASDEDPEYWY
+1170 
-1182 GDSEPV
+1182 
-1188 IEKQPEEVKVEE
+1188 
-1200 PVYEFKGERASN
+1200 
-1212 FEPEHWYH
+1212 
-1220 LAKIDSERRASD
+1220 
-1232 EDPEYWYKRN
+1232 PEYWYKRN

-1348 TNQAMIVTPMLQGQG
+1348 TNQATIVTPMLQGQG
-1363 SNKGSKYLANRASKE
+1363 LNKGSKYLANRASKE

>member
-21 MVALIFFSVPYL
+21 VVALIFFGVPYL

-59 KLPGLSSQEWI
+59 KLPGLSSQGWI

-155 SMYDSRTVL
+155 SLYDSRTIL

-208 FKKPKEEDE
+208 FKKPKEDE

-229 EGAPV
+229 EGAPA
-234 TVEQVNAEQKVEQK
+234 TVEQVNVEQKVEQK

-282 GFTLIALIAIA
+282 GFMLIALIAIA
-293 IPPVRHFLTDHI
+293 IPSVRHFLIDHI
-305 TSIGYWAYMIV
+305 TPIGYWAYMIV
-316 NNIGLVW
+316 NNIGYVW
-323 FYVGYV
+323 FYVGYA
-329 LVMVVL
+329 LIMVVL
-335 ALLSAW
+335 ALLSAL

-451 LASFVDPVNEVLDRY
+451 LASFVEPVNKFIDRY

-505 LAFLVILFAT
+505 LAFLVLLFAT

-668 KNEPVAS
+668 KNEPVVC
-675 EPIVEEVKSDRPSDK
+675 EPVVEEAKSDRPSDK

-774 NKLKEVKDDLD
+774 NKVKEVKDDLD

-797 NSEEDV
+797 NSKEDV

-818 FNLIPVEEAGEKASD
+818 FNLIPVEEAGDKASD
-833 KAPNYWYDKNEIRPS
+833 KAPNYWYDKNEIRSS
-848 DREPDYWYDKN
+848 DREPDYWFDKN

-867 DRPSDKTPDYWYDKN
+867 DRPSDKTPDYWYEN
-882 EIRPSDR
+882 NAVCASDR

-937 SDEEPDYWYDK
+937 SDKEPDYWYDK

-953 SDRELSYW
+953 SDREPSYW
-961 YDKNEPVAS
+961 YDKNEPVTS

-997 VVEEAKS
+997 VVEEVKS

-1017 QNEPEPEIEVIKE
+1017 QNEPEPVIEVIKE

-1059 SDREPWYWY
+1059 SDREPWFWY

-1114 RASDEDPEYWY
+1114 RASDE
-1125 GDSEPVIEKQ
+1125 EPK
-1135 PEEVKVEEPVYE
+1135 
-1147 FKGERASNFEPE
+1147 
-1159 HWYHLAKIDSE
+1159 
-1170 RRASDEDPEYWY
+1170 
-1182 GDSEPV
+1182 
-1188 IEKQPEEVKVEE
+1188 
-1200 PVYEFKGERASN
+1200 
-1212 FEPEHWYH
+1212 
-1220 LAKIDSERRASD
+1220 
-1232 EDPEYWYKRN
+1232 YWYKRN

-1300 LDKSDI
+1300 LNKSDI

-1314 IKPVEARV
+1314 IKPVEARI

-1389 AVSVNPEENHDTTK
+1389 AVSVNPEENHDTSK

>member
-94 KPKAVIDNDGEVTT
+94 KPKAVINNDGEVTT

-329 LVMVVL
+329 LIMVVL

-482 IGSHAFTAAQLLDGF
+482 IGSHAFTAAQFLDGF

-505 LAFLVILFAT
+505 LAFLVLLFAT

-675 EPIVEEVKSDRPSDK
+675 EPVVEEVKSDRPSDK
-690 TPDYWYDR
+690 TPDYWYGR
-698 NFVLPIQQPVIYESA
+698 NEV
-713 TAASK
+713 K
-718 PVMVETKIEEVV
+718 VV
-730 EESKAKDYPTVVF
+730 EEV
-743 EPRPS
+743 
-748 DRNPSYWYAK
+748 
-758 ALEVASDKTP
+758 
-768 DYWYNR
+768 
-774 NKLKEVKDDLD
+774 
-785 VVVDEKATVFVA
+785 
-797 NSEEDV
+797 
-803 IETDLDKRILNAIEP
+803 
-818 FNLIPVEEAGEKASD
+818 
-833 KAPNYWYDKNEIRPS
+833 
-848 DREPDYWYDKN
+848 
-859 EVIEEVKE
+859 
-867 DRPSDKTPDYWYDKN
+867 
-882 EIRPSDR
+882 
-889 EPDYWYNRNVVEAE
+889 
-903 ENDVLEN
+903 
-910 DFDRRV
+910 
-916 IHALNPENLTP
+916 
-927 VCEEG
+927 
-932 TGEKA
+932 
-937 SDEEPDYWYDK
+937 
-948 NEIRP
+948 
-953 SDRELSYW
+953 
-961 YDKNEPVAS
+961 
-970 EPVVEEAKSDRPSD
+970 KSDRPSD

-1114 RASDEDPEYWY
+1114 RASDEEPEYWY

-1170 RRASDEDPEYWY
+1170 RRASDEE
-1182 GDSEPV
+1182 
-1188 IEKQPEEVKVEE
+1188 
-1200 PVYEFKGERASN
+1200 
-1212 FEPEHWYH
+1212 
-1220 LAKIDSERRASD
+1220 
-1232 EDPEYWYKRN
+1232 PEYWYKRN

-1348 TNQAMIVTPMLQGQG
+1348 TNQATIVTPMLQGQG
-1363 SNKGSKYLANRASKE
+1363 LNKGSKYLANRASKE

>member
-505 LAFLVILFAT
+505 LAFLVLLFAT

-675 EPIVEEVKSDRPSDK
+675 EPVVEEVKSDRPSDKTPDYWYGRNEVKVVEEAKSDRPSDK

-774 NKLKEVKDDLD
+774 NKVKEVKDDLD

-953 SDRELSYW
+953 SDREPDYW
-961 YDKNEPVAS
+961 YDKNELVAS

-984 KTPDYWYGRNEVK
+984 KTPDYWYGRNEIK

-1099 EPEHWYHLAKIDSER
+1099 EPEQWYHLAKIDSER
-1114 RASDEDPEYWY
+1114 RASDEE
-1125 GDSEPVIEKQ
+1125 
-1135 PEEVKVEEPVYE
+1135 
-1147 FKGERASNFEPE
+1147 
-1159 HWYHLAKIDSE
+1159 
-1170 RRASDEDPEYWY
+1170 
-1182 GDSEPV
+1182 
-1188 IEKQPEEVKVEE
+1188 
-1200 PVYEFKGERASN
+1200 
-1212 FEPEHWYH
+1212 
-1220 LAKIDSERRASD
+1220 
-1232 EDPEYWYKRN
+1232 PEYWYKRN

-1255 PIPEPIEDA
+1255 PIPEPIEDT

>member
-21 MVALIFFSVPYL
+21 VVALIFFGVPYL

-59 KLPGLSSQEWI
+59 KLPGLSSQGWI

-114 KNEKKHG
+114 KNERKHG

-155 SMYDSRTVL
+155 SLYDSRTVL

-208 FKKPKEEDE
+208 FKKPKEDE

-229 EGAPV
+229 EGAPA
-234 TVEQVNAEQKVEQK
+234 TVEQVNVEQKVEQK

-282 GFTLIALIAIA
+282 GFMLIALIAIA
-293 IPPVRHFLTDHI
+293 IPSVRHFLIDHI
-305 TSIGYWAYMIV
+305 TPIGYWAYMIV
-316 NNIGLVW
+316 NNIGYVW
-323 FYVGYV
+323 FYVGYA
-329 LVMVVL
+329 LIMVVL
-335 ALLSAW
+335 ALLSAL

-441 SYGRFAMFKS
+441 SYGRFAMFKT
-451 LASFVDPVNEVLDRY
+451 LASFVEPVNKFIDRY

-505 LAFLVILFAT
+505 LAFLVLLFAT

-575 LDKLGTGVKGFKSIE
+575 LEKLGTGVKGFKSIE

-622 ESIADVKVQTQV
+622 ESIADVKIQTQV
-634 PAYENIEEFAD
+634 PAYEKIEEFAD

-668 KNEPVAS
+668 KNELEAS
-675 EPIVEEVKSDRPSDK
+675 EPVVEEAKSDRPSDK

-774 NKLKEVKDDLD
+774 NKVEVKDDSD

-797 NSEEDV
+797 NSKEDV

-818 FNLIPVEEAGEKASD
+818 FYLIPVEEAGDKASD
-833 KAPNYWYDKNEIRPS
+833 KAPNYWYDKNEIRS
-848 DREPDYWYDKN
+848 
-859 EVIEEVKE
+859 
-867 DRPSDKTPDYWYDKN
+867 
-882 EIRPSDR
+882 SDR

-916 IHALNPENLTP
+916 IHALNPDNLTP
-927 VCEEG
+927 VCDEE

-937 SDEEPDYWYDK
+937 SDKEPDYWYDK

-953 SDRELSYW
+953 SDREPSYW
-961 YDKNEPVAS
+961 YDKNEPEAC
-970 EPVVEEAKSDRPSD
+970 EPVVEEAKSDRSSDKTPDYWYDKNEVIEEVKEDRPSD

-997 VVEEAKS
+997 VVEEVKS

-1017 QNEPEPEIEVIKE
+1017 QNEPEPEVEVIKE

-1038 NYWYDKN
+1038 DYWYDKN

-1078 PEEVKVEE
+1078 PEEVKLEE

-1114 RASDEDPEYWY
+1114 RASDE
-1125 GDSEPVIEKQ
+1125 EPK
-1135 PEEVKVEEPVYE
+1135 
-1147 FKGERASNFEPE
+1147 
-1159 HWYHLAKIDSE
+1159 
-1170 RRASDEDPEYWY
+1170 
-1182 GDSEPV
+1182 
-1188 IEKQPEEVKVEE
+1188 
-1200 PVYEFKGERASN
+1200 
-1212 FEPEHWYH
+1212 
-1220 LAKIDSERRASD
+1220 
-1232 EDPEYWYKRN
+1232 YWYKRN

-1273 VQPIKKDEPTPLPE
+1273 VQPIKKDEATPLPE

-1300 LDKSDI
+1300 LNKSDI

-1348 TNQAMIVTPMLQGQG
+1348 TNQATIVTPMLQGQG

-1389 AVSVNPEENHDTTK
+1389 AVSVNPEENHDTSK

-1484 GDLDPVTPLD
+1484 GDLDPVIPLD

>member
-21 MVALIFFSVPYL
+21 VVALIFFGVPYL

-59 KLPGLSSQEWI
+59 KLPGLSSQGWI

-108 KAASVE
+108 KAASVG

-155 SMYDSRTVL
+155 SLYDSRTVL

-208 FKKPKEEDE
+208 FKKPKEDE

-234 TVEQVNAEQKVEQK
+234 TVEQVNVEQKVEQK

-282 GFTLIALIAIA
+282 GFMLIALIAIA
-293 IPPVRHFLTDHI
+293 IPPVRHFLIDHI
-305 TSIGYWAYMIV
+305 TPIGYWAYMIV
-316 NNIGLVW
+316 NNIGYVW
-323 FYVGYV
+323 FYVGYA
-329 LVMVVL
+329 LIMVVL
-335 ALLSAW
+335 ALLSAL

-441 SYGRFAMFKS
+441 SYGRFAMFKT
-451 LASFVDPVNEVLDRY
+451 LASFVEPVNKFIDRY

-505 LAFLVILFAT
+505 LAFLVLLFAT

-668 KNEPVAS
+668 KNEPVAC
-675 EPIVEEVKSDRPSDK
+675 EPVVEEAKSDRPSDK

-730 EESKAKDYPTVVF
+730 EETKAKDYPTVVF

-774 NKLKEVKDDLD
+774 NKVKEVKDDSD

-818 FNLIPVEEAGEKASD
+818 FNLIPVEEAGDKTSD
-833 KAPNYWYDKNEIRPS
+833 KTPNYWYDKNEIRSS
-848 DREPDYWYDKN
+848 DREPSYWF
-859 EVIEEVKE
+859 
-867 DRPSDKTPDYWYDKN
+867 DKN

-889 EPDYWYNRNVVEAE
+889 EADYWYNRNVVEAE

-916 IHALNPENLTP
+916 IHALNPDNLTP

-953 SDRELSYW
+953 SDREPSYW

-970 EPVVEEAKSDRPSD
+970 EPVAEEAKSDRSSD

-997 VVEEAKS
+997 VVEEVKS
-1004 DSASDKTPDYWYD
+1004 DNASDKTPDYWYD

-1038 NYWYDKN
+1038 DYWYDKN

-1078 PEEVKVEE
+1078 PEEVKLEE

-1114 RASDEDPEYWY
+1114 RASDE
-1125 GDSEPVIEKQ
+1125 EPK
-1135 PEEVKVEEPVYE
+1135 
-1147 FKGERASNFEPE
+1147 
-1159 HWYHLAKIDSE
+1159 
-1170 RRASDEDPEYWY
+1170 
-1182 GDSEPV
+1182 
-1188 IEKQPEEVKVEE
+1188 
-1200 PVYEFKGERASN
+1200 
-1212 FEPEHWYH
+1212 
-1220 LAKIDSERRASD
+1220 
-1232 EDPEYWYKRN
+1232 YWYKRN

-1255 PIPEPIEDA
+1255 PIPELIEDA

-1273 VQPIKKDEPTPLPE
+1273 VQPIKKDEATPLPE

-1300 LDKSDI
+1300 LNKSDI

-1348 TNQAMIVTPMLQGQG
+1348 TNQATIVTPMLQGQG

-1389 AVSVNPEENHDTTK
+1389 AVSVNPEENHDISK

>member
-21 MVALIFFSVPYL
+21 VVALIFFSVPYL

-305 TSIGYWAYMIV
+305 TPIGYWAYMIV

-505 LAFLVILFAT
+505 LAFLVLLFAT

-570 AMEID
+570 AMKID

-675 EPIVEEVKSDRPSDK
+675 EPVVEEAKSDRPSDKTPDYWYGRNEVKVVEEAKSDSASDK

-774 NKLKEVKDDLD
+774 NKVKEVKDDLD

-818 FNLIPVEEAGEKASD
+818 FNLIPVEEAGDKASD

-848 DREPDYWYDKN
+848 DCEPDYWYDKN

-953 SDRELSYW
+953 SDREPSYWYDKNEPVTSEPVVEEAKSDRPSDKTPDYWYENNAVCASDREPDYW

-970 EPVVEEAKSDRPSD
+970 EPVVEEVKSDRPSD

-1114 RASDEDPEYWY
+1114 RASDEE
-1125 GDSEPVIEKQ
+1125 
-1135 PEEVKVEEPVYE
+1135 
-1147 FKGERASNFEPE
+1147 
-1159 HWYHLAKIDSE
+1159 
-1170 RRASDEDPEYWY
+1170 
-1182 GDSEPV
+1182 
-1188 IEKQPEEVKVEE
+1188 
-1200 PVYEFKGERASN
+1200 
-1212 FEPEHWYH
+1212 
-1220 LAKIDSERRASD
+1220 
-1232 EDPEYWYKRN
+1232 PEYWYKRN

>member
-21 MVALIFFSVPYL
+21 VVALIFFSVPYL

-84 SIWPAIVAYK
+84 SILPAIVAYK

-108 KAASVE
+108 KVASVE

-155 SMYDSRTVL
+155 SLYDSRTVL

-234 TVEQVNAEQKVEQK
+234 AVEQVNEEQKVEQK

-274 AIFLWIVE
+274 AIFLWVAE
-282 GFTLIALIAIA
+282 GLMLIALIAIA
-293 IPPVRHFLTDHI
+293 IPSVRHFLTDHI
-305 TSIGYWAYMIV
+305 TPIGYWAYMIV
-316 NNIGLVW
+316 NNIGYVW
-323 FYVGYV
+323 FYVGYA
-329 LVMVVL
+329 LIMVVL
-335 ALLSAW
+335 ALLSAL

-441 SYGRFAMFKS
+441 SYGKFAMFKT
-451 LASFVDPVNEVLDRY
+451 LASFVEPVNKFIDRY

-475 KNIEIFS
+475 NNIEIFS

-505 LAFLVILFAT
+505 FAFLVLLFAT

-575 LDKLGTGVKGFKSIE
+575 LENLGTGVKGFKSIE

-668 KNEPVAS
+668 KNEAVACEPV
-675 EPIVEEVKSDRPSDK
+675 VEEVKSDRPSDK

-774 NKLKEVKDDLD
+774 NKVKEVKDDLD

-818 FNLIPVEEAGEKASD
+818 FNLIPVEEAGDKASD
-833 KAPNYWYDKNEIRPS
+833 KAPNYWYDKNEIRS
-848 DREPDYWYDKN
+848 
-859 EVIEEVKE
+859 
-867 DRPSDKTPDYWYDKN
+867 
-882 EIRPSDR
+882 SDR

-916 IHALNPENLTP
+916 IHALNPDNLTP

-937 SDEEPDYWYDK
+937 SDKEPDYWYDK

-953 SDRELSYW
+953 SNREPSYW
-961 YDKNEPVAS
+961 YDKNEPVTS

-984 KTPDYWYGRNEVK
+984 KTPDYWYENNAVCASDREPDYWYDKNETVACEP

-1114 RASDEDPEYWY
+1114 RASDEE
-1125 GDSEPVIEKQ
+1125 
-1135 PEEVKVEEPVYE
+1135 
-1147 FKGERASNFEPE
+1147 
-1159 HWYHLAKIDSE
+1159 
-1170 RRASDEDPEYWY
+1170 
-1182 GDSEPV
+1182 
-1188 IEKQPEEVKVEE
+1188 
-1200 PVYEFKGERASN
+1200 
-1212 FEPEHWYH
+1212 
-1220 LAKIDSERRASD
+1220 
-1232 EDPEYWYKRN
+1232 PEYWYKRN

-1287 EGEVKPVVVAPVK
+1287 EGEVKPIVVAPVK
-1300 LDKSDI
+1300 LNKSDI

-1314 IKPVEARV
+1314 IKPVEARI

-1363 SNKGSKYLANRASKE
+1363 LNKGSKYLANRASKE

-1389 AVSVNPEENHDTTK
+1389 AVSVNPEENHDTPK

>member
-382 VKDDSVSPL
+382 VKDNSVSPL

-505 LAFLVILFAT
+505 LAFLVLLFAT

-675 EPIVEEVKSDRPSDK
+675 EPVVEEVKSDRPSNKTPDYWYGRNEVKVVEEAKSDRPSDK

-953 SDRELSYW
+953 SDREPSYW

-1017 QNEPEPEIEVIKE
+1017 QNEPVPEIEVIKE

-1114 RASDEDPEYWY
+1114 RASDEEPEYWY

-1170 RRASDEDPEYWY
+1170 RRASDEE
-1182 GDSEPV
+1182 
-1188 IEKQPEEVKVEE
+1188 
-1200 PVYEFKGERASN
+1200 
-1212 FEPEHWYH
+1212 
-1220 LAKIDSERRASD
+1220 
-1232 EDPEYWYKRN
+1232 PEYWYKRN

>member
-21 MVALIFFSVPYL
+21 VVALIFFGVPYL

-59 KLPGLSSQEWI
+59 KLPGLSSQGWI

-155 SMYDSRTVL
+155 SLYDSRTVL

-208 FKKPKEEDE
+208 FKKPKEDE

-229 EGAPV
+229 EGAPA
-234 TVEQVNAEQKVEQK
+234 TVEQVNVEQKVEQK

-282 GFTLIALIAIA
+282 GFMLIALIAIA
-293 IPPVRHFLTDHI
+293 IPSVRHFLIDHI
-305 TSIGYWAYMIV
+305 TPIGYWAYMIV
-316 NNIGLVW
+316 NNIGYVW
-323 FYVGYV
+323 FYVGYA
-329 LVMVVL
+329 LIMVVL
-335 ALLSAW
+335 ALLSAL

-441 SYGRFAMFKS
+441 SYGRFAMFKT
-451 LASFVDPVNEVLDRY
+451 LASFVEPVNEVIDRY

-505 LAFLVILFAT
+505 LAFLVLLFAT

-575 LDKLGTGVKGFKSIE
+575 LENLGTGVKGFKSIE

-634 PAYENIEEFAD
+634 LAYENIEEFAD

-668 KNEPVAS
+668 KNEPVAC
-675 EPIVEEVKSDRPSDK
+675 EPVVEEVKSDRPSDK

-774 NKLKEVKDDLD
+774 NKVKEVKNDLD

-803 IETDLDKRILNAIEP
+803 IETNLDKRILNAIEP
-818 FNLIPVEEAGEKASD
+818 FNLIPVEEAGDKASD
-833 KAPNYWYDKNEIRPS
+833 KDPNYWYDKNEIRSS
-848 DREPDYWYDKN
+848 DREPSYWF
-859 EVIEEVKE
+859 
-867 DRPSDKTPDYWYDKN
+867 DKN

-916 IHALNPENLTP
+916 IHALNPDNLTP

-953 SDRELSYW
+953 SDREPSYW
-961 YDKNEPVAS
+961 YDKNEPEAC
-970 EPVVEEAKSDRPSD
+970 EPVVEEAKSDRSSDKTPDYWYDKNEVIEEVKEDRPSD

-997 VVEEAKS
+997 VVEEVKS

-1017 QNEPEPEIEVIKE
+1017 QNEPEPEVEVIKE

-1038 NYWYDKN
+1038 DYWYDKN

-1078 PEEVKVEE
+1078 PEEVKLEE

-1114 RASDEDPEYWY
+1114 RASDEE
-1125 GDSEPVIEKQ
+1125 
-1135 PEEVKVEEPVYE
+1135 
-1147 FKGERASNFEPE
+1147 
-1159 HWYHLAKIDSE
+1159 
-1170 RRASDEDPEYWY
+1170 
-1182 GDSEPV
+1182 
-1188 IEKQPEEVKVEE
+1188 
-1200 PVYEFKGERASN
+1200 
-1212 FEPEHWYH
+1212 
-1220 LAKIDSERRASD
+1220 
-1232 EDPEYWYKRN
+1232 PEYWYKRN

-1300 LDKSDI
+1300 LNKSDI

-1314 IKPVEARV
+1314 IKPVEARI

-1389 AVSVNPEENHDTTK
+1389 AVSVNPEENHDTPK

>member
-21 MVALIFFSVPYL
+21 VVALIFFSVPYL

-59 KLPGLSSQEWI
+59 KLPGLSSQGWI

-94 KPKAVIDNDGEVTT
+94 KPKAAIDNDGEVTT

-155 SMYDSRTVL
+155 SLYDSRTVL

-234 TVEQVNAEQKVEQK
+234 AVEQVNAEQKVEKK

-282 GFTLIALIAIA
+282 GFMLIALIAIA

-305 TSIGYWAYMIV
+305 TPIGYWAYMIV
-316 NNIGLVW
+316 NNIGYVW

-451 LASFVDPVNEVLDRY
+451 LASFVDPVNKFIDRY

-505 LAFLVILFAT
+505 LAFLVLLFAT

-622 ESIADVKVQTQV
+622 ESIADVKAQTQV

-668 KNEPVAS
+668 KNEPVAF
-675 EPIVEEVKSDRPSDK
+675 EPVVEEVKSDRPSDK

-774 NKLKEVKDDLD
+774 NKVKEVKDDLN

-818 FNLIPVEEAGEKASD
+818 FNLIPVEEAGDKASD
-833 KAPNYWYDKNEIRPS
+833 KAPNYWYDKNKIRSS
-848 DREPDYWYDKN
+848 DREPNYWYDKN

-867 DRPSDKTPDYWYDKN
+867 DRPSDKTPDYWYEN
-882 EIRPSDR
+882 NAVCASDR

-916 IHALNPENLTP
+916 IHALNPDNLTP

-937 SDEEPDYWYDK
+937 SDEEPNYWYDK

-953 SDRELSYW
+953 SDREPSYW

-970 EPVVEEAKSDRPSD
+970 EPVVEEAKSDRSSDKTPDYWYDKNEVIEEVKEDRPSD

-1045 EEVEQEPVVKELRP
+1045 EEIEQEPVVKELRP

-1078 PEEVKVEE
+1078 PEEVKLEE

-1114 RASDEDPEYWY
+1114 RASDEE
-1125 GDSEPVIEKQ
+1125 
-1135 PEEVKVEEPVYE
+1135 
-1147 FKGERASNFEPE
+1147 
-1159 HWYHLAKIDSE
+1159 
-1170 RRASDEDPEYWY
+1170 
-1182 GDSEPV
+1182 
-1188 IEKQPEEVKVEE
+1188 
-1200 PVYEFKGERASN
+1200 
-1212 FEPEHWYH
+1212 
-1220 LAKIDSERRASD
+1220 
-1232 EDPEYWYKRN
+1232 PEYWYKRN

-1255 PIPEPIEDA
+1255 PIPELIEDA

-1348 TNQAMIVTPMLQGQG
+1348 TNQATIVTPMLQGQG

-1423 KFEEEQKLLANSGNE
+1423 KFEEEQKLLANVGNE

>member
-21 MVALIFFSVPYL
+21 VVALIFFSVPYL

-155 SMYDSRTVL
+155 SLYDSRTVL

-208 FKKPKEEDE
+208 FKKPKEDE

-229 EGAPV
+229 ENAPV
-234 TVEQVNAEQKVEQK
+234 AVEQVNAEQKVEQK

-274 AIFLWIVE
+274 AIFLWVVE
-282 GFTLIALIAIA
+282 GLMLVALIAVA

-305 TSIGYWAYMIV
+305 TPIGYWAYMIV
-316 NNIGLVW
+316 NNIGYVW
-323 FYVGYV
+323 FYVGYA
-329 LVMVVL
+329 LIMVVL
-335 ALLSAW
+335 ALLSAL

-441 SYGRFAMFKS
+441 SYGRFAMFKT

-482 IGSHAFTAAQLLDGF
+482 IGSHSFTAAQLLDGF

-505 LAFLVILFAT
+505 LAFLVLLFAT

-570 AMEID
+570 AMEFD

-675 EPIVEEVKSDRPSDK
+675 ESVVEEAKSDRPSDK

-718 PVMVETKIEEVV
+718 PVMVETKIEEAV

-774 NKLKEVKDDLD
+774 NKVKEIKDDLN

-818 FNLIPVEEAGEKASD
+818 FNLIPVEEAGDKASD
-833 KAPNYWYDKNEIRPS
+833 KAPNYWYDKNVIRSS
-848 DREPDYWYDKN
+848 DREPDYWF
-859 EVIEEVKE
+859 
-867 DRPSDKTPDYWYDKN
+867 DKN
-882 EIRPSDR
+882 EIRASDEEPDYWFDKNEIRSSDR
-889 EPDYWYNRNVVEAE
+889 EPDYWYNRNVVETE

-916 IHALNPENLTP
+916 IHALNPDNLTP

-953 SDRELSYW
+953 SDREPSYW
-961 YDKNEPVAS
+961 YDKNEPVTS

-997 VVEEAKS
+997 VVEEVKSDRPSDKTPDYWYGRNKVKVVEEAKS

-1017 QNEPEPEIEVIKE
+1017 QNEPEPVIEVIKE

-1045 EEVEQEPVVKELRP
+1045 EEVEQESVVKELRP

-1078 PEEVKVEE
+1078 PEEVKLEE

-1114 RASDEDPEYWY
+1114 RASDEE
-1125 GDSEPVIEKQ
+1125 
-1135 PEEVKVEEPVYE
+1135 
-1147 FKGERASNFEPE
+1147 
-1159 HWYHLAKIDSE
+1159 
-1170 RRASDEDPEYWY
+1170 
-1182 GDSEPV
+1182 
-1188 IEKQPEEVKVEE
+1188 
-1200 PVYEFKGERASN
+1200 
-1212 FEPEHWYH
+1212 
-1220 LAKIDSERRASD
+1220 
-1232 EDPEYWYKRN
+1232 PEYWYKRN

-1300 LDKSDI
+1300 LNKSDI

-1348 TNQAMIVTPMLQGQG
+1348 TNQATIVTPMLQGQG

-1389 AVSVNPEENHDTTK
+1389 AVSVNPEENHDTSK

>member
-21 MVALIFFSVPYL
+21 VVALIFFSVPYL

-59 KLPGLSSQEWI
+59 KLPGLSSQGWI

-84 SIWPAIVAYK
+84 SIWPAVVAYK

-155 SMYDSRTVL
+155 SLYYSRTVL

-208 FKKPKEEDE
+208 FKKPKEDE

-229 EGAPV
+229 ENAPV
-234 TVEQVNAEQKVEQK
+234 AVEQVNAEQKVEQK

-274 AIFLWIVE
+274 AIFLWVVE
-282 GFTLIALIAIA
+282 GLMLIALIAVA
-293 IPPVRHFLTDHI
+293 IPPVRHFLIDHI
-305 TSIGYWAYMIV
+305 TPIGYWAYMIV
-316 NNIGLVW
+316 NNIGYVW
-323 FYVGYV
+323 FYVGYA
-329 LVMVVL
+329 LIMVVL
-335 ALLSAW
+335 ALLSAL

-441 SYGRFAMFKS
+441 SYGRFAMFKT

-505 LAFLVILFAT
+505 LAFLVLLFAT

-570 AMEID
+570 AMEFD

-668 KNEPVAS
+668 KNEPEAC

-774 NKLKEVKDDLD
+774 NKVKEIKDESD

-818 FNLIPVEEAGEKASD
+818 FNLIPVEEAGDKASD
-833 KAPNYWYDKNEIRPS
+833 KAPNYWYDKNVIRSS
-848 DREPDYWYDKN
+848 DREPDYWF
-859 EVIEEVKE
+859 
-867 DRPSDKTPDYWYDKN
+867 DKN
-882 EIRPSDR
+882 EIRSSDR
-889 EPDYWYNRNVVEAE
+889 EPDYWYNRNVVETE

-916 IHALNPENLTP
+916 IHALNPDNLTP

-953 SDRELSYW
+953 SDREPSYW
-961 YDKNEPVAS
+961 YDKNEPVTS
-970 EPVVEEAKSDRPSD
+970 EPVVEEAKSDRPSDKTPDYWYENNAVCASNREPDYWYDKNEPEACEPVVEEIKSDRPSD

-1017 QNEPEPEIEVIKE
+1017 QNEPEPVIEVIKE

-1038 NYWYDKN
+1038 DYWFDKN
-1045 EEVEQEPVVKELRP
+1045 EEVELEPVVKELRP

-1078 PEEVKVEE
+1078 PEEVKLEE

-1114 RASDEDPEYWY
+1114 RASDEEPEHWY

-1170 RRASDEDPEYWY
+1170 RRASDEE
-1182 GDSEPV
+1182 
-1188 IEKQPEEVKVEE
+1188 
-1200 PVYEFKGERASN
+1200 
-1212 FEPEHWYH
+1212 
-1220 LAKIDSERRASD
+1220 
-1232 EDPEYWYKRN
+1232 PEYWYKRN

-1300 LDKSDI
+1300 LNKSDI

-1348 TNQAMIVTPMLQGQG
+1348 TNQATIVTPMLQGQG

-1389 AVSVNPEENHDTTK
+1389 AVSVNPEENHDTSK

>member
-21 MVALIFFSVPYL
+21 VVALIFFSVPYL

-59 KLPGLSSQEWI
+59 KLPGLSSQGWI

-155 SMYDSRTVL
+155 SLYDSRTVL

-208 FKKPKEEDE
+208 FKKPKEDE

-229 EGAPV
+229 ESAPV
-234 TVEQVNAEQKVEQK
+234 VEQANVEQKVEQK

-274 AIFLWIVE
+274 AIFLWVVE
-282 GFTLIALIAIA
+282 GLMLIALIAVA
-293 IPPVRHFLTDHI
+293 IPPVRHFLIDHI
-305 TSIGYWAYMIV
+305 TPIGYWAYMIV
-316 NNIGLVW
+316 NNIGYVW
-323 FYVGYV
+323 FYVGYA
-329 LVMVVL
+329 LIMVVL
-335 ALLSAW
+335 ALLSAL

-441 SYGRFAMFKS
+441 SYGRFAMFKT
-451 LASFVDPVNEVLDRY
+451 LASFVEPVNKFIDRY

-505 LAFLVILFAT
+505 LAFLVLLFAT

-575 LDKLGTGVKGFKSIE
+575 LEKLGTGVKGFKSIE

-622 ESIADVKVQTQV
+622 ESIADVKAQTQV

-650 TPVDEIRPSDRE
+650 TPVDEIRPSDCE

-668 KNEPVAS
+668 KNEPVAC
-675 EPIVEEVKSDRPSDK
+675 EPVVEEVKSDRPSDK

-774 NKLKEVKDDLD
+774 NKVKEIKDDLD
-785 VVVDEKATVFVA
+785 VVVDNKATMFVA

-818 FNLIPVEEAGEKASD
+818 FNLIPVEEAGDKASD
-833 KAPNYWYDKNEIRPS
+833 KDPNYWYDKNEIRSS
-848 DREPDYWYDKN
+848 DREPDYWF
-859 EVIEEVKE
+859 
-867 DRPSDKTPDYWYDKN
+867 DKN
-882 EIRPSDR
+882 EIRSSDR

-916 IHALNPENLTP
+916 IHALNPDNLTP
-927 VCEEG
+927 VCEEE

-953 SDRELSYW
+953 SDREPSYW
-961 YDKNEPVAS
+961 YDKNEPEAC
-970 EPVVEEAKSDRPSD
+970 EPVVEETKSDRSSDKTPDYWYDKNEVIEEVKEDRPSD

-1078 PEEVKVEE
+1078 PEEVKLEE

-1114 RASDEDPEYWY
+1114 RASDEE
-1125 GDSEPVIEKQ
+1125 
-1135 PEEVKVEEPVYE
+1135 
-1147 FKGERASNFEPE
+1147 
-1159 HWYHLAKIDSE
+1159 
-1170 RRASDEDPEYWY
+1170 
-1182 GDSEPV
+1182 
-1188 IEKQPEEVKVEE
+1188 
-1200 PVYEFKGERASN
+1200 
-1212 FEPEHWYH
+1212 
-1220 LAKIDSERRASD
+1220 
-1232 EDPEYWYKRN
+1232 PEYWYKRN

-1300 LDKSDI
+1300 LNKSDI

-1314 IKPVEARV
+1314 IKPVEARI

-1389 AVSVNPEENHDTTK
+1389 AVSVNPEENHDTSK

-1452 APKPVESKSEASIKK
+1452 APKPVESKSGASIKK

>member
-21 MVALIFFSVPYL
+21 VVALIFFGVPYL

-59 KLPGLSSQEWI
+59 KLPGLSSQGWI
-70 DIFMALIVVILLGI
+70 DIFMALIVVILLGV

-114 KNEKKHG
+114 KNERKHG

-155 SMYDSRTVL
+155 SLYDSRTVL

-208 FKKPKEEDE
+208 FKKPKEDE

-229 EGAPV
+229 EGAPA
-234 TVEQVNAEQKVEQK
+234 TVEQVNVEQKVEQK

-282 GFTLIALIAIA
+282 GFMLIALIAIA
-293 IPPVRHFLTDHI
+293 IPSVRHFLIDHI
-305 TSIGYWAYMIV
+305 TPIGYWAYMIV
-316 NNIGLVW
+316 NNIGYVW
-323 FYVGYV
+323 LYVGYA
-329 LVMVVL
+329 LIMVVL
-335 ALLSAW
+335 ALLSAL

-441 SYGRFAMFKS
+441 SYGRFAMFKT
-451 LASFVDPVNEVLDRY
+451 LASFVEPVNKFIDRY

-505 LAFLVILFAT
+505 LAFLVLLFAT

-570 AMEID
+570 AMEFD

-668 KNEPVAS
+668 KNEPEAS
-675 EPIVEEVKSDRPSDK
+675 EPVVEEAKSDRPSDK

-713 TAASK
+713 TAASN

-774 NKLKEVKDDLD
+774 NKVEVKDESD

-818 FNLIPVEEAGEKASD
+818 FNLIPVEEAGDKASD
-833 KAPNYWYDKNEIRPS
+833 KAPNYWYDKNEIRS
-848 DREPDYWYDKN
+848 
-859 EVIEEVKE
+859 
-867 DRPSDKTPDYWYDKN
+867 
-882 EIRPSDR
+882 SDR

-916 IHALNPENLTP
+916 IHALNPDNLTP
-927 VCEEG
+927 VCDEE

-937 SDEEPDYWYDK
+937 SDKEPDYWYDK

-953 SDRELSYW
+953 SDREPSYW
-961 YDKNEPVAS
+961 YDKNEPEAC
-970 EPVVEEAKSDRPSD
+970 EPVVEETKSDRSSDKTPDYWYDKNEVIEEVKEDRPSD

-997 VVEEAKS
+997 VVEEVKS

-1017 QNEPEPEIEVIKE
+1017 QNEPEPEVEVIKE

-1038 NYWYDKN
+1038 DYWYDKN

-1078 PEEVKVEE
+1078 PEEVKLEE

-1114 RASDEDPEYWY
+1114 RASDE
-1125 GDSEPVIEKQ
+1125 EPK
-1135 PEEVKVEEPVYE
+1135 
-1147 FKGERASNFEPE
+1147 
-1159 HWYHLAKIDSE
+1159 
-1170 RRASDEDPEYWY
+1170 
-1182 GDSEPV
+1182 
-1188 IEKQPEEVKVEE
+1188 
-1200 PVYEFKGERASN
+1200 
-1212 FEPEHWYH
+1212 
-1220 LAKIDSERRASD
+1220 
-1232 EDPEYWYKRN
+1232 YWYKRN

-1273 VQPIKKDEPTPLPE
+1273 VQPIKKDEATPLPE

-1300 LDKSDI
+1300 LNKSDI

-1348 TNQAMIVTPMLQGQG
+1348 TNQATIVTPMLQGQG

-1389 AVSVNPEENHDTTK
+1389 AVSVNPEENHDTSK

>member
-21 MVALIFFSVPYL
+21 VVALIFFGVPYL

-59 KLPGLSSQEWI
+59 KLPGLSSQGWI

-155 SMYDSRTVL
+155 SLYDSRTVL

-208 FKKPKEEDE
+208 FKKPKEDE

-229 EGAPV
+229 EGAPA
-234 TVEQVNAEQKVEQK
+234 TVEQVNVEQKVEQK

-282 GFTLIALIAIA
+282 GFMLIALIAIA
-293 IPPVRHFLTDHI
+293 IPSVRHFLTDHI
-305 TSIGYWAYMIV
+305 TPIGYWAYMIV
-316 NNIGLVW
+316 NNIGYVW
-323 FYVGYV
+323 FYVGYA
-329 LVMVVL
+329 LIMVVL
-335 ALLSAW
+335 ALLSAL

-451 LASFVDPVNEVLDRY
+451 LASFVEPVNKFIDRY

-505 LAFLVILFAT
+505 LAFLVLLFAT

-668 KNEPVAS
+668 KNEPVAC
-675 EPIVEEVKSDRPSDK
+675 EPVVEEAKSDRPSDK

-774 NKLKEVKDDLD
+774 NKVKEVKDDLD

-797 NSEEDV
+797 NSKEDV

-818 FNLIPVEEAGEKASD
+818 FNLISVEEAGDKASD
-833 KAPNYWYDKNEIRPS
+833 KAPNYWYDKNEIRSS
-848 DREPDYWYDKN
+848 DREPDYWF
-859 EVIEEVKE
+859 
-867 DRPSDKTPDYWYDKN
+867 DKN
-882 EIRPSDR
+882 EIRSSDR
-889 EPDYWYNRNVVEAE
+889 EPDYWYNRNVVEAK

-916 IHALNPENLTP
+916 IHALNPDNLTP
-927 VCEEG
+927 VCEKE

-953 SDRELSYW
+953 SDREPSYW
-961 YDKNEPVAS
+961 YDKNEPVTS
-970 EPVVEEAKSDRPSD
+970 EPVVEEAKSDRSSDKTPDYWYGRNEVKVVEEAKEDRPSD

-997 VVEEAKS
+997 VVEEVKS

-1078 PEEVKVEE
+1078 PEEVKLEE

-1114 RASDEDPEYWY
+1114 RASDEE
-1125 GDSEPVIEKQ
+1125 
-1135 PEEVKVEEPVYE
+1135 
-1147 FKGERASNFEPE
+1147 
-1159 HWYHLAKIDSE
+1159 
-1170 RRASDEDPEYWY
+1170 
-1182 GDSEPV
+1182 
-1188 IEKQPEEVKVEE
+1188 
-1200 PVYEFKGERASN
+1200 
-1212 FEPEHWYH
+1212 
-1220 LAKIDSERRASD
+1220 
-1232 EDPEYWYKRN
+1232 PEYWYKRN

-1300 LDKSDI
+1300 LNKSDI

-1314 IKPVEARV
+1314 IKPVEARI

-1389 AVSVNPEENHDTTK
+1389 AVSVNPEENHDTPK

>member
-21 MVALIFFSVPYL
+21 VVALIFFSVPYL

-59 KLPGLSSQEWI
+59 KLPGLSSQGWI

-155 SMYDSRTVL
+155 SLYDSRTVL

-234 TVEQVNAEQKVEQK
+234 AVEQVNAEQKVEQK

-282 GFTLIALIAIA
+282 GFMLIALIAIA

-305 TSIGYWAYMIV
+305 TPIGYWAYMIV
-316 NNIGLVW
+316 NNIGYVW

-441 SYGRFAMFKS
+441 SYGRFAMFKT
-451 LASFVDPVNEVLDRY
+451 LASFVEPMNKFIDRY

-505 LAFLVILFAT
+505 LAFLVLLFAT

-622 ESIADVKVQTQV
+622 ESIADVKAQTQV

-675 EPIVEEVKSDRPSDK
+675 EPVIEEAKSDRPSDK

-718 PVMVETKIEEVV
+718 PVMVETKIEEVG

-774 NKLKEVKDDLD
+774 SKVKEVKDDLN

-818 FNLIPVEEAGEKASD
+818 FNLIPVEEAGDKASD
-833 KAPNYWYDKNEIRPS
+833 KAPNYWYDKNEIRSS

-867 DRPSDKTPDYWYDKN
+867 DRPSDKTPDYWYEN
-882 EIRPSDR
+882 NAVCASDR

-916 IHALNPENLTP
+916 IHALNPDNLTS

-937 SDEEPDYWYDK
+937 SDEEPNYWYDK

-953 SDRELSYW
+953 SDREPSYW

-970 EPVVEEAKSDRPSD
+970 EP
-984 KTPDYWYGRNEVK
+984 

-1030 IRPSDREP
+1030 IRHSDREP

-1068 GDPEPVIEKQ
+1068 GDP
-1078 PEEVKVEE
+1078 
-1086 PVYEFKGERASNF
+1086 
-1099 EPEHWYHLAKIDSER
+1099 
-1114 RASDEDPEYWY
+1114 
-1125 GDSEPVIEKQ
+1125 
-1135 PEEVKVEEPVYE
+1135 
-1147 FKGERASNFEPE
+1147 
-1159 HWYHLAKIDSE
+1159 
-1170 RRASDEDPEYWY
+1170 
-1182 GDSEPV
+1182 EPV

>member
-21 MVALIFFSVPYL
+21 VVALIFFSVPYL

-59 KLPGLSSQEWI
+59 KLPGLSSQGWI

-155 SMYDSRTVL
+155 SLYDSRTVL

-208 FKKPKEEDE
+208 FKKPKEDE

-229 EGAPV
+229 ESAPV
-234 TVEQVNAEQKVEQK
+234 VEQANVEQKVEQK

-274 AIFLWIVE
+274 AIFLWVVE
-282 GFTLIALIAIA
+282 GLMLIALIAVA
-293 IPPVRHFLTDHI
+293 IPPVRHFLIDHI
-305 TSIGYWAYMIV
+305 TPIGYWAYMIV
-316 NNIGLVW
+316 NNIGYVW
-323 FYVGYV
+323 FYVGYA
-329 LVMVVL
+329 LIMVVL
-335 ALLSAW
+335 ALLSAL

-441 SYGRFAMFKS
+441 SYGRFAMFKT
-451 LASFVDPVNEVLDRY
+451 LASFVEPVNKFIDRY

-482 IGSHAFTAAQLLDGF
+482 IGSHSFTAAQLLDGF

-505 LAFLVILFAT
+505 LAFLVLLFAT

-668 KNEPVAS
+668 KNEPVAC
-675 EPIVEEVKSDRPSDK
+675 EPVVEEAKSDRPSDK

-774 NKLKEVKDDLD
+774 NKVEIKDESD

-818 FNLIPVEEAGEKASD
+818 FNLIPVEEAEDKASD
-833 KAPNYWYDKNEIRPS
+833 KDPNYWYDKNEIRFS
-848 DREPDYWYDKN
+848 DREPDYWF
-859 EVIEEVKE
+859 
-867 DRPSDKTPDYWYDKN
+867 DKN
-882 EIRPSDR
+882 EIRSSDREPDYWFDKNEIRSSDR

-916 IHALNPENLTP
+916 IHALNPDNLTP
-927 VCEEG
+927 VCEEE

-953 SDRELSYW
+953 SDREPSYW
-961 YDKNEPVAS
+961 YDKNEPEAC
-970 EPVVEEAKSDRPSD
+970 EPVAEEAKSDRSSDKTPDYWYDKNEVIEEVKEDRPSD

-1004 DSASDKTPDYWYD
+1004 DNASDKTPDYWYD
-1017 QNEPEPEIEVIKE
+1017 QNEPKPEVEVIKE

-1078 PEEVKVEE
+1078 PEEVKLEE

-1114 RASDEDPEYWY
+1114 RASDE
-1125 GDSEPVIEKQ
+1125 EPK
-1135 PEEVKVEEPVYE
+1135 
-1147 FKGERASNFEPE
+1147 
-1159 HWYHLAKIDSE
+1159 
-1170 RRASDEDPEYWY
+1170 
-1182 GDSEPV
+1182 
-1188 IEKQPEEVKVEE
+1188 
-1200 PVYEFKGERASN
+1200 
-1212 FEPEHWYH
+1212 
-1220 LAKIDSERRASD
+1220 
-1232 EDPEYWYKRN
+1232 YWYKRN

-1273 VQPIKKDEPTPLPE
+1273 VQPIKKDEATPLPE

-1300 LDKSDI
+1300 LNKSDI

-1348 TNQAMIVTPMLQGQG
+1348 TNQATIVTPMLQGQG

-1389 AVSVNPEENHDTTK
+1389 AVSVNPEENHDTSK

>member
-21 MVALIFFSVPYL
+21 VVALIFFSVPYL

-44 IGQFSSKIVELVDGW
+44 IGQFSSKIVKLVDGW
-59 KLPGLSSQEWI
+59 KLPGLSSQGWI

-155 SMYDSRTVL
+155 SLYDSRTVL

-208 FKKPKEEDE
+208 FKKPKEDE

-234 TVEQVNAEQKVEQK
+234 AVEQVNVEQKVEQK

-274 AIFLWIVE
+274 AIFLWVVE
-282 GFTLIALIAIA
+282 GLMLIALIAIA

-305 TSIGYWAYMIV
+305 TPIGYWAYMIV
-316 NNIGLVW
+316 NNIGYVW
-323 FYVGYV
+323 FYVGYA
-329 LVMVVL
+329 LIMVVL
-335 ALLSAW
+335 ALLSAL

-441 SYGRFAMFKS
+441 SYGKFAMFKT
-451 LASFVDPVNEVLDRY
+451 LASFVEPMNKFIDRY

-505 LAFLVILFAT
+505 FAFLVLLFAT

-668 KNEPVAS
+668 KNEPVAC
-675 EPIVEEVKSDRPSDK
+675 EPVVEEAKSDRPSDK

-774 NKLKEVKDDLD
+774 NKVKEVKNDLD
-785 VVVDEKATVFVA
+785 VVVDNKATMFVA

-818 FNLIPVEEAGEKASD
+818 FNLIPVEEAGDKASD
-833 KAPNYWYDKNEIRPS
+833 KAPNYWYDKNEIRSS
-848 DREPDYWYDKN
+848 DREPDYWF
-859 EVIEEVKE
+859 
-867 DRPSDKTPDYWYDKN
+867 DKN
-882 EIRPSDR
+882 EIRSSDR

-927 VCEEG
+927 VCEEE

-953 SDRELSYW
+953 SDREPNYW
-961 YDKNEPVAS
+961 YDKNEPVTS
-970 EPVVEEAKSDRPSD
+970 EP
-984 KTPDYWYGRNEVK
+984 

-1068 GDPEPVIEKQ
+1068 GDTEPVIEKQ
-1078 PEEVKVEE
+1078 PEEVKLEE

-1114 RASDEDPEYWY
+1114 RASDEE
-1125 GDSEPVIEKQ
+1125 
-1135 PEEVKVEEPVYE
+1135 
-1147 FKGERASNFEPE
+1147 
-1159 HWYHLAKIDSE
+1159 
-1170 RRASDEDPEYWY
+1170 
-1182 GDSEPV
+1182 
-1188 IEKQPEEVKVEE
+1188 
-1200 PVYEFKGERASN
+1200 
-1212 FEPEHWYH
+1212 
-1220 LAKIDSERRASD
+1220 
-1232 EDPEYWYKRN
+1232 PEYWYKRN

-1300 LDKSDI
+1300 LNKLDI

-1314 IKPVEARV
+1314 IKPVEARI

-1389 AVSVNPEENHDTTK
+1389 AVSVNPEENHDTPK

-1423 KFEEEQKLLANSGNE
+1423 KFEEEQKLLVNSGNE

-1467 PSPVK
+1467 SSPVK

>member
-21 MVALIFFSVPYL
+21 VVALIFFSVPYL

-155 SMYDSRTVL
+155 SLYDSRTVL

-208 FKKPKEEDE
+208 FKKPKEDE

-229 EGAPV
+229 ENAPV
-234 TVEQVNAEQKVEQK
+234 AVEQVNVEQKVEQK

-274 AIFLWIVE
+274 AIFLWVVE
-282 GFTLIALIAIA
+282 GLMLIALIAVA

-305 TSIGYWAYMIV
+305 TPIGYWAYMIV
-316 NNIGLVW
+316 NNIGYVW
-323 FYVGYV
+323 FYVGYA
-329 LVMVVL
+329 LIMVVL
-335 ALLSAW
+335 ALLSAL

-414 HHKPVVRIV
+414 HHKPVARIV

-441 SYGRFAMFKS
+441 SYGRFAMFKT

-505 LAFLVILFAT
+505 LAFLVLLFAT

-570 AMEID
+570 AMEFD

-668 KNEPVAS
+668 KNEPVAC

-768 DYWYNR
+768 NYWYNR
-774 NKLKEVKDDLD
+774 NKVKEVKDDLN

-818 FNLIPVEEAGEKASD
+818 FNLIPVEEAGDKASD
-833 KAPNYWYDKNEIRPS
+833 KAPNYWYDKNVIRSS
-848 DREPDYWYDKN
+848 DREPDYWF
-859 EVIEEVKE
+859 
-867 DRPSDKTPDYWYDKN
+867 DKN
-882 EIRPSDR
+882 EIRASDEEPDYWFDKNEIRSSDR
-889 EPDYWYNRNVVEAE
+889 EPDYWYNRNVVETE

-916 IHALNPENLTP
+916 IHALNPDNLTP

-953 SDRELSYW
+953 SDHEPSYW
-961 YDKNEPVAS
+961 YDKNEPVTS

-1017 QNEPEPEIEVIKE
+1017 QNEPEPVIEVIKE

-1078 PEEVKVEE
+1078 PEEVKLEE

-1114 RASDEDPEYWY
+1114 RASDE
-1125 GDSEPVIEKQ
+1125 EPK
-1135 PEEVKVEEPVYE
+1135 
-1147 FKGERASNFEPE
+1147 
-1159 HWYHLAKIDSE
+1159 
-1170 RRASDEDPEYWY
+1170 
-1182 GDSEPV
+1182 
-1188 IEKQPEEVKVEE
+1188 
-1200 PVYEFKGERASN
+1200 
-1212 FEPEHWYH
+1212 
-1220 LAKIDSERRASD
+1220 
-1232 EDPEYWYKRN
+1232 YWYKRN

-1264 GFDVEPLSP
+1264 GFDVEPLNP

-1348 TNQAMIVTPMLQGQG
+1348 TNQATIVTPMLQGQG
-1363 SNKGSKYLANRASKE
+1363 LNKGSKYLANRASKE

>member
-21 MVALIFFSVPYL
+21 VVALIFFSVPYL

-59 KLPGLSSQEWI
+59 KLSGLSSQEWI

-155 SMYDSRTVL
+155 SLYDSRTVL

-229 EGAPV
+229 ENAPV
-234 TVEQVNAEQKVEQK
+234 AVEQVNAEQKVEQK

-274 AIFLWIVE
+274 AIFLWVVE
-282 GFTLIALIAIA
+282 GLMLIALIAVA

-305 TSIGYWAYMIV
+305 TPIGYWAYMIV
-316 NNIGLVW
+316 NNIGYVW
-323 FYVGYV
+323 FYVGYA
-329 LVMVVL
+329 LIMVVL
-335 ALLSAW
+335 ALLSAL

-451 LASFVDPVNEVLDRY
+451 LASFVNPVNEVIDRY

-505 LAFLVILFAT
+505 LAFLVLLFAT

-570 AMEID
+570 AMEFD

-668 KNEPVAS
+668 KNEPVAC
-675 EPIVEEVKSDRPSDK
+675 EPIVEEAKSDRPSDK

-774 NKLKEVKDDLD
+774 NKVKEIKDESD

-818 FNLIPVEEAGEKASD
+818 FNLIPVEEAGDKASD
-833 KAPNYWYDKNEIRPS
+833 KAPNYWYDKNEIRSS
-848 DREPDYWYDKN
+848 DREPDYWF
-859 EVIEEVKE
+859 
-867 DRPSDKTPDYWYDKN
+867 DKN
-882 EIRPSDR
+882 EIRSSDR
-889 EPDYWYNRNVVEAE
+889 EPDYWYNRNVVETE

-916 IHALNPENLTP
+916 IHALNPDNLTP

-937 SDEEPDYWYDK
+937 SDKEPDYWYDK

-953 SDRELSYW
+953 SDREPSYW

-970 EPVVEEAKSDRPSD
+970 EPVVEEAKSDRPSDKTPDYWYENNAVCASNREPDYWYDKNEPEASEPVVEEVKSDRPSD

-1045 EEVEQEPVVKELRP
+1045 EEVEQELVVKELRP

-1078 PEEVKVEE
+1078 PEEVKLEE

-1114 RASDEDPEYWY
+1114 RASDEEPEHWY

-1135 PEEVKVEEPVYE
+1135 PEEVKFEEPVYE

-1170 RRASDEDPEYWY
+1170 RRASDEE
-1182 GDSEPV
+1182 
-1188 IEKQPEEVKVEE
+1188 
-1200 PVYEFKGERASN
+1200 
-1212 FEPEHWYH
+1212 
-1220 LAKIDSERRASD
+1220 
-1232 EDPEYWYKRN
+1232 PEYWYKRN

-1348 TNQAMIVTPMLQGQG
+1348 TNQATIVTPMLQGQG
-1363 SNKGSKYLANRASKE
+1363 LNKGSKYLANRASKE

>member
-21 MVALIFFSVPYL
+21 VVALIFFSVPYL

-59 KLPGLSSQEWI
+59 KLPGLSSQGWI

-108 KAASVE
+108 KVASVE

-155 SMYDSRTVL
+155 SLYDSRTVL

-234 TVEQVNAEQKVEQK
+234 AVEQVNEEQKVEQK

-274 AIFLWIVE
+274 AIFLWVAE
-282 GFTLIALIAIA
+282 GLMLIALIAIA
-293 IPPVRHFLTDHI
+293 IPSVRHFLTDHI
-305 TSIGYWAYMIV
+305 TPIGYWAYMIV
-316 NNIGLVW
+316 NNIGYVW
-323 FYVGYV
+323 FYVGYA
-329 LVMVVL
+329 LIMVVL
-335 ALLSAW
+335 ALLSAL

-441 SYGRFAMFKS
+441 SYGKFAMFKT
-451 LASFVDPVNEVLDRY
+451 LASFVEPVNKFIDRY

-505 LAFLVILFAT
+505 LAFLVLLFAT

-554 SLNVGASQPKD
+554 SLNVGAFQPKD

-575 LDKLGTGVKGFKSIE
+575 LENLGTGVKGFKSIE

-668 KNEPVAS
+668 KNEPVTS
-675 EPIVEEVKSDRPSDK
+675 EPVVEEVKSDRPSDK

-758 ALEVASDKTP
+758 ALEVASNKTP

-774 NKLKEVKDDLD
+774 NKVKEVKDDLD

-818 FNLIPVEEAGEKASD
+818 FNLIPVEEAGDKASD
-833 KAPNYWYDKNEIRPS
+833 KAPNYWYDKNEIRS
-848 DREPDYWYDKN
+848 F
-859 EVIEEVKE
+859 
-867 DRPSDKTPDYWYDKN
+867 
-882 EIRPSDR
+882 DR

-916 IHALNPENLTP
+916 IHALNPDYLTP

-937 SDEEPDYWYDK
+937 SDKEPDYWYDK

-953 SDRELSYW
+953 SDREPSYW
-961 YDKNEPVAS
+961 YDKNEPVAY
-970 EPVVEEAKSDRPSD
+970 EPVVEEVKSNRPSD
-984 KTPDYWYGRNEVK
+984 KTPDYWYENNAVCASDREPDYWYDKNETVACEP

-1059 SDREPWYWY
+1059 SDREPWFWY

-1114 RASDEDPEYWY
+1114 RASDEE
-1125 GDSEPVIEKQ
+1125 
-1135 PEEVKVEEPVYE
+1135 
-1147 FKGERASNFEPE
+1147 
-1159 HWYHLAKIDSE
+1159 
-1170 RRASDEDPEYWY
+1170 
-1182 GDSEPV
+1182 
-1188 IEKQPEEVKVEE
+1188 
-1200 PVYEFKGERASN
+1200 
-1212 FEPEHWYH
+1212 
-1220 LAKIDSERRASD
+1220 
-1232 EDPEYWYKRN
+1232 PEYWYKRN

-1300 LDKSDI
+1300 LNKSDI

-1314 IKPVEARV
+1314 IKPVEARI

-1389 AVSVNPEENHDTTK
+1389 AVSVNPEENHDTPK

>member
-21 MVALIFFSVPYL
+21 VVALIFFSVPYL

-59 KLPGLSSQEWI
+59 KLPGLSSQVWI

-94 KPKAVIDNDGEVTT
+94 KPKAVIDNYGEVTT

-155 SMYDSRTVL
+155 SMYYSRTVL

-208 FKKPKEEDE
+208 FKKPKEDE

-234 TVEQVNAEQKVEQK
+234 TVEQVNVEQKVEQK

-282 GFTLIALIAIA
+282 GFMLIALIAIA

-305 TSIGYWAYMIV
+305 TPIGYWAYMIV
-316 NNIGLVW
+316 NNIGYVW
-323 FYVGYV
+323 FYVGYA
-329 LVMVVL
+329 LIMVVL
-335 ALLSAW
+335 ALLSAL

-441 SYGRFAMFKS
+441 SYGRFAMFKT
-451 LASFVDPVNEVLDRY
+451 LASFVEPMNKFIDRY

-505 LAFLVILFAT
+505 LAFLVLLFAT

-622 ESIADVKVQTQV
+622 ESIADVKAQTQV

-668 KNEPVAS
+668 KNEPEAC
-675 EPIVEEVKSDRPSDK
+675 EPVVEEVKSDRPSDK

-774 NKLKEVKDDLD
+774 NKVKEVKDDLD
-785 VVVDEKATVFVA
+785 AVVDEKATVFVA

-818 FNLIPVEEAGEKASD
+818 FNLIPVEEAGDKASD

-859 EVIEEVKE
+859 EVFEEVKE
-867 DRPSDKTPDYWYDKN
+867 DRPSDQTPDYWYDN
-882 EIRPSDR
+882 NAVCASDR

-903 ENDVLEN
+903 ENDVFEN

-916 IHALNPENLTP
+916 IHALNPDNLTP
-927 VCEEG
+927 VCEEE

-953 SDRELSYW
+953 SDREPSYW
-961 YDKNEPVAS
+961 YDKNEVI
-970 EPVVEEAKSDRPSD
+970 EEVKEDRPSN

-1030 IRPSDREP
+1030 IRPSDRES

-1045 EEVEQEPVVKELRP
+1045 EEVEQETVVKELRP

-1068 GDPEPVIEKQ
+1068 GDSEPVIEKQ
-1078 PEEVKVEE
+1078 PEEVKFEE

-1114 RASDEDPEYWY
+1114 RASDEE
-1125 GDSEPVIEKQ
+1125 
-1135 PEEVKVEEPVYE
+1135 
-1147 FKGERASNFEPE
+1147 
-1159 HWYHLAKIDSE
+1159 
-1170 RRASDEDPEYWY
+1170 
-1182 GDSEPV
+1182 
-1188 IEKQPEEVKVEE
+1188 
-1200 PVYEFKGERASN
+1200 
-1212 FEPEHWYH
+1212 
-1220 LAKIDSERRASD
+1220 
-1232 EDPEYWYKRN
+1232 PEYWYKRN

-1300 LDKSDI
+1300 LNKSDI

-1314 IKPVEARV
+1314 IKPVEARI

-1389 AVSVNPEENHDTTK
+1389 AVSVNPEENHDTPK

-1423 KFEEEQKLLANSGNE
+1423 KFEEEQKLLANAGNE

>member
-21 MVALIFFSVPYL
+21 VVALIFFSVPYL

-59 KLPGLSSQEWI
+59 KLPGLSSQGWI

-114 KNEKKHG
+114 KSEKKHG

-155 SMYDSRTVL
+155 SLYDSRTVL

-208 FKKPKEEDE
+208 FKKPKEDE

-229 EGAPV
+229 ESAPV
-234 TVEQVNAEQKVEQK
+234 VEQANVEQKVEQK

-274 AIFLWIVE
+274 AIFLWVVE
-282 GFTLIALIAIA
+282 GLMLIALIAVA
-293 IPPVRHFLTDHI
+293 IPPVRHFLIDHI
-305 TSIGYWAYMIV
+305 TPIGYWAYMIV
-316 NNIGLVW
+316 NNIGYVW
-323 FYVGYV
+323 FYVGYA
-329 LVMVVL
+329 LIMVVL
-335 ALLSAW
+335 ALLSAL

-441 SYGRFAMFKS
+441 SYGRFAMFKT

-505 LAFLVILFAT
+505 LAFLVLLFAT

-570 AMEID
+570 AMEFD

-675 EPIVEEVKSDRPSDK
+675 ESVVEEAKSDRPSDK

-774 NKLKEVKDDLD
+774 NKVKEVKDDLN

-818 FNLIPVEEAGEKASD
+818 FNLIPVEEAGDKASD
-833 KAPNYWYDKNEIRPS
+833 KAPNYWYDKNVIRSS
-848 DREPDYWYDKN
+848 DREPDYWF
-859 EVIEEVKE
+859 
-867 DRPSDKTPDYWYDKN
+867 DKN
-882 EIRPSDR
+882 EIRASDEEPDYWFDKNEIRSSDR
-889 EPDYWYNRNVVEAE
+889 EPDYWYNRNVVETE

-916 IHALNPENLTP
+916 IHALNPDNLTP

-953 SDRELSYW
+953 SDREPSYW
-961 YDKNEPVAS
+961 YDKNEPVTS
-970 EPVVEEAKSDRPSD
+970 EPVVEEAKSDRPSDKTPDYWYENNAVCASNREPDYWYDKNEPEACEPAVEEVKSDRPSD

-1078 PEEVKVEE
+1078 PEEVKLEE

-1114 RASDEDPEYWY
+1114 RASDEE
-1125 GDSEPVIEKQ
+1125 
-1135 PEEVKVEEPVYE
+1135 
-1147 FKGERASNFEPE
+1147 
-1159 HWYHLAKIDSE
+1159 
-1170 RRASDEDPEYWY
+1170 
-1182 GDSEPV
+1182 
-1188 IEKQPEEVKVEE
+1188 
-1200 PVYEFKGERASN
+1200 
-1212 FEPEHWYH
+1212 
-1220 LAKIDSERRASD
+1220 
-1232 EDPEYWYKRN
+1232 PEYWYKRN

-1300 LDKSDI
+1300 LNKSDI

-1348 TNQAMIVTPMLQGQG
+1348 TNQATIVTPMLQGQG